1 MEFNFL
7 RFFVLLYFWILS
19 YALSAQNNA
28 QAYRLNIKRMDEKIR
43 LDGML
48 DEPFWEDLEI
58 ATNFWM
64 NFPVGGTPV
73 DDEVQTSVKIA
84 YDDDFIYIGVECH
97 GKGPFLVQSLKRD
110 NDSFWN
116 GDAFAVVFDPVN
128 ERTNGAIFGVNS
140 AGVQTEALITGEPAR
155 RGGQL
160 SGYNKAWDNKWYTEA
175 SVTENG
181 WTAEMMIPFKSLRFG
196 RKDHW
201 GINFIRVDAQ
211 NNTNHSWAPV
221 PIQFYGIDLGYLG
234 QLIWDKPPTNEKR
247 NISLVPYLLGG
258 AYKDYE
264 SKGDFNQSFAL
275 GMDAKIAINSNLN
288 LDLTVNPDFSQVD
301 VDEQQTNLTT
311 VNLRF
316 PERRLFF
323 LENSDIFSN
332 FGTNAKPFFSR
343 KIGLDDDGN
352 TIPIIYGARLSG
364 NLNKNLRVG
373 LMNTQTQEQEL
384 PGNNYSSLALH
395 QRVLKR
401 SVLRGYFHNRIG
413 YADGSALEEDF
424 NRIGGLEFNYSSE
437 DSKWRAMA
445 GYGLAFSNENQNENH
460 LFNLLGGYGGS
471 AFNVAVNISG
481 LGDNYINDFSLIPRQ
496 KHYDAE
502 EDTTYIL
509 GFNHWWVTVG
519 YNFYPENTFI
529 NQHGFSLTT
538 NGDRTATSNELIQD
552 KHQFSYKFLMKNT
565 STLNFNYAHEGV
577 NLLYPFRFT
586 DDDTPLPAQL
596 YRFDYGQ
603 IKYVTDTRRE
613 IKLTTG
619 FTYGSFYNGSRTEFS
634 LGVDYRVQPWGNFS
648 LNFVQN
654 NLEFPGNYG
663 AERLLL
669 LGPKAEI
676 NFSKNFFWTTF
687 MQYNTQRD
695 NFNINSRLQW
705 RYMPMSDLFIVYSDN
720 YIVEYFGPRNRALVL
735 KLNYWF
741 NL

>member
-1 MEFNFL
+1 MGFNFL
-7 RFFVLLYFWILS
+7 RFFLLFYFWVLS
-19 YALSAQNNA
+19 FVLFAQNNA
-28 QAYRLNIKRMDEKIR
+28 QAYQLNIQRMDEKIR
-43 LDGML
+43 LDGVL
-48 DEPFWEDLEI
+48 DESFWEDVEI
-58 ATNFWM
+58 ATNFWL

-73 DDEVQTSVKIA
+73 DDEVQTTVKVI
-84 YDDDFIYIGVECH
+84 YDDDFIYLGVECY

-128 ERTNGAIFGVNS
+128 ERTNGVIFGVNP

-155 RGGQL
+155 RGGQI
-160 SGYNKAWDNKWYTEA
+160 SGYNKAWDNKWYTQA

-201 GINFIRVDAQ
+201 GINFIRVDAR
-211 NNTNHSWAPV
+211 NNANHSWAPV
-221 PIQFYGIDLGYLG
+221 PIQFYGTDLGYLG
-234 QLIWDKPPTNEKR
+234 QLIWDKPPRNEKG
-247 NISLVPYLLGG
+247 NISLVPYLLGN

-264 SKGDFNQSFAL
+264 SKSDLSQSFAL

-364 NLNKNLRVG
+364 NLNKNLRIG

-384 PGNNYSSLALH
+384 PGNNYSSFALH
-395 QRVLKR
+395 QRILKR
-401 SVLRGYFHNRIG
+401 AVLRGYFHNRVG
-413 YADGSALEEDF
+413 YTDGSIQEDDF

-437 DSKWRAMA
+437 DSKWRAVT
-445 GYGLAFSNENQNENH
+445 GYGLAFSNENQNENY
-460 LFNLLGGYGGS
+460 LFNLLGGYGGR
-471 AFNVAVNISG
+471 AFNVMVNISG

-496 KHYDAE
+496 KHYDAL

-509 GFNHWWVTVG
+509 GFNHWWATMG
-519 YNFYPENTFI
+519 YKFYPENTFI

-552 KHQFSYKFLMKNT
+552 KHQLSYKFLMKNT
-565 STLNFNYAHEGV
+565 STLDLTYAHEGV
-577 NLLYPFRFT
+577 NLLYPFGFT
-586 DDDTPLPAQL
+586 DNEPLPAQL

-603 IKYVTDTRRE
+603 IKYVTDRRRE
-613 IKLTTG
+613 IKLTSG
-619 FTYGSFYNGSRTEFS
+619 FRYGSFYNGIRTEFS
-634 LGVDYRVQPWGNFS
+634 LAVDYRVQPWGNFS

-654 NLEFPGNYG
+654 DLEFSGNYG
-663 AERLLL
+663 AEQLLL
-669 LGPKAEI
+669 FGPKAEI

-687 MQYNTQRD
+687 MQYNTQSD

-720 YIVEYFGPRNRALVL
+720 YMVEYFGPRNRGLVL

>member
-1 MEFNFL
+1 MGFNFL
-7 RFFVLLYFWILS
+7 RFFLLFYFWVLS
-19 YALSAQNNA
+19 YVLFAQNNGEVY
-28 QAYRLNIKRMDEKIR
+28 QLNIQRMDEKIH
-43 LDGML
+43 LDGVL
-48 DEPFWEDLEI
+48 DESFWEDVEI
-58 ATNFWM
+58 ATNFWL

-73 DDEVQTSVKIA
+73 DNEVQTTVKIT
-84 YDDDFIYIGVECH
+84 YDDDFIYLGVECY

-128 ERTNGAIFGVNS
+128 ERTNGVIFGVNP

-160 SGYNKAWDNKWYTEA
+160 SGYNKAWDNKWYTQA

-196 RKDHW
+196 RKGHW

-211 NNTNHSWAPV
+211 NNANHSWAPV
-221 PIQFYGIDLGYLG
+221 PIQFYGTDLGYLG
-234 QLIWDKPPTNEKR
+234 QLIWDKPPRNEKG
-247 NISLVPYLLGG
+247 NISLVPYLLGNV
-258 AYKDYE
+258 YKDYE
-264 SKGDFNQSFAL
+264 SKSDLSQSFAL

-364 NLNKNLRVG
+364 NLNKNLRIG

-384 PGNNYSSLALH
+384 AGNNYSSFALH
-395 QRVLKR
+395 RRILKR
-401 SVLRGYFHNRIG
+401 AVLRGYFHNRVG
-413 YADGSALEEDF
+413 YTDGSIQEDDF

-437 DSKWRAMA
+437 DSKWRAVT

-460 LFNLLGGYGGS
+460 LFNLFGGYGGR
-471 AFNVAVNISG
+471 AFNVMVNISG

-496 KHYDAE
+496 KHYDAL

-509 GFNHWWVTVG
+509 GFNHWWATMG
-519 YNFYPENTFI
+519 YKFYPENTFI

-552 KHQFSYKFLMKNT
+552 KHQLSYKFLMKNT
-565 STLNFNYAHEGV
+565 STLDLTYAHEGV
-577 NLLYPFRFT
+577 NLLYPFGFT
-586 DDDTPLPAQL
+586 DNEPLPAQL

-603 IKYVTDTRRE
+603 IKYVTDRRRE
-613 IKLTTG
+613 IKLTSG
-619 FTYGSFYNGSRTEFS
+619 FRYGSFYNGTRTEFS
-634 LGVDYRVQPWGNFS
+634 LAVDYRVQPWGNFS

-654 NLEFPGNYG
+654 DLEFSGNYG
-663 AERLLL
+663 AEQLLL
-669 LGPKAEI
+669 FGPKAEI

-687 MQYNTQRD
+687 MQYNTQSD

-720 YIVEYFGPRNRALVL
+720 YMVEYFGPRNRGLVL

>member
-1 MEFNFL
+1 MGFNFL
-7 RFFVLLYFWILS
+7 RFFLLFYFWVLS
-19 YALSAQNNA
+19 YVLFAQNNGEVY
-28 QAYRLNIKRMDEKIR
+28 QLNIQRMDEKIH
-43 LDGML
+43 LDGVL
-48 DEPFWEDLEI
+48 DESFWEDVEI
-58 ATNFWM
+58 ATNFWL

-73 DDEVQTSVKIA
+73 DDEVQTTVKIT
-84 YDDDFIYIGVECH
+84 YDDDFIYLGVECY

-128 ERTNGAIFGVNS
+128 ERTNGVIFGVNP

-160 SGYNKAWDNKWYTEA
+160 SGYNKAWDNKWYTQA
-175 SVTENG
+175 SVTEDG

-196 RKDHW
+196 RKGHW

-211 NNTNHSWAPV
+211 NNANHSWAPV
-221 PIQFYGIDLGYLG
+221 PIQFYGTDLGYLG
-234 QLIWDKPPTNEKR
+234 QLIWDKPPRNEKG
-247 NISLVPYLLGG
+247 NISLVPYLLGNV
-258 AYKDYE
+258 YKDYE
-264 SKGDFNQSFAL
+264 SKSDLSQSFAL

-364 NLNKNLRVG
+364 NLNKNLRIG

-384 PGNNYSSLALH
+384 PGNNYSSFALH
-395 QRVLKR
+395 RRILKR
-401 SVLRGYFHNRIG
+401 AVLRGYFHNRVG
-413 YADGSALEEDF
+413 YTDGSVQEDNF

-437 DSKWRAMA
+437 DSKWRAVT

-460 LFNLLGGYGGS
+460 LFNLFGGYGGR
-471 AFNVAVNISG
+471 AFNVMVNISG

-496 KHYDAE
+496 KHYDAL

-509 GFNHWWVTVG
+509 GFNHWWATMG
-519 YNFYPENTFI
+519 YKFYPENTFI

-552 KHQFSYKFLMKNT
+552 KHQLSYKFLMKNT
-565 STLNFNYAHEGV
+565 STLDLTYAHEGV
-577 NLLYPFRFT
+577 NLLYPFGFT
-586 DDDTPLPAQL
+586 DNEPLPAQL

-603 IKYVTDTRRE
+603 IKYVTDRRRE
-613 IKLTTG
+613 IKLTSG
-619 FTYGSFYNGSRTEFS
+619 FRYGSFYNGTRTEFS
-634 LGVDYRVQPWGNFS
+634 LAVDYRVQPWGNFS

-654 NLEFPGNYG
+654 DLEFSGNYG
-663 AERLLL
+663 AEQLLL
-669 LGPKAEI
+669 FGPKAEI

-687 MQYNTQRD
+687 MQYNTQSD

-720 YIVEYFGPRNRALVL
+720 YMVEYFGPRNRGLVL

>member
-1 MEFNFL
+1 MGFNFL
-7 RFFVLLYFWILS
+7 RFFLSFYFWVLS
-19 YALSAQNNA
+19 YVLFAQNNA
-28 QAYRLNIKRMDEKIR
+28 EVYQLNIQRMNEKIR
-43 LDGML
+43 LDGVL
-48 DEPFWEDLEI
+48 DESFWEDVEI
-58 ATNFWM
+58 ATNFWL

-73 DDEVQTSVKIA
+73 DNEVQTTVKIT
-84 YDDDFIYIGVECH
+84 YDDDFIYLGVECY

-110 NDSFWN
+110 SDSFWN

-128 ERTNGAIFGVNS
+128 ERTNGVIFGVNPG
-140 AGVQTEALITGEPAR
+140 GVQTEALITGEPAR

-160 SGYNKAWDNKWYTEA
+160 SGYNKAWDNKWYTQA

-196 RKDHW
+196 RKGHW

-211 NNTNHSWAPV
+211 NNANHSWAPV
-221 PIQFYGIDLGYLG
+221 PIQFYGTDLGYLG
-234 QLIWDKPPTNEKR
+234 QLIWDKPPRNEKG
-247 NISLVPYLLGG
+247 NISLVPYLLGNT
-258 AYKDYE
+258 YKDYK
-264 SKGDFNQSFAL
+264 SKSDLSQSFAL

-316 PERRLFF
+316 PEQRLFF

-364 NLNKNLRVG
+364 NLNKNLRIG

-384 PGNNYSSLALH
+384 PGNNYSSFALH
-395 QRVLKR
+395 QRILKR

-413 YADGSALEEDF
+413 YTDGSVQEDNF
-424 NRIGGLEFNYSSE
+424 SRIGGLEFNYSSE
-437 DSKWRAMA
+437 NSKWRVVT

-460 LFNLLGGYGGS
+460 LFNLFGGYGGR
-471 AFNVAVNISG
+471 AFNVMVNISG

-496 KHYDAE
+496 KHYDAL

-509 GFNHWWVTVG
+509 GFNHWWATMG
-519 YNFYPENTFI
+519 YKFYPKNTFI

-538 NGDRTATSNELIQD
+538 NGDRTATSSELIQD
-552 KHQFSYKFLMKNT
+552 KHQLSYKFLMKNT
-565 STLNFNYAHEGV
+565 SALDLSYAHEGV
-577 NLLYPFRFT
+577 NLLYPFGFT
-586 DDDTPLPAQL
+586 DNEPLPAQL

-603 IKYVTDTRRE
+603 IKYMTDKRRE
-613 IKLTTG
+613 IKLTFG
-619 FTYGSFYNGSRTEFS
+619 FRYGSFYNGTRTEFS
-634 LGVDYRVQPWGNFS
+634 LAVDYRVQPWGNFS

-654 NLEFPGNYG
+654 DLEFPGNYG
-663 AERLLL
+663 TEQLLL
-669 LGPKAEI
+669 FGPKAEI

-687 MQYNTQRD
+687 MQYNTQSD

-720 YIVEYFGPRNRALVL
+720 YMVEHFGPRNRGLVL

>member
-1 MEFNFL
+1 MGFNFL
-7 RFFVLLYFWILS
+7 RFFLLFYFWVLS
-19 YALSAQNNA
+19 FVLFAQNNA
-28 QAYRLNIKRMDEKIR
+28 QAYQLNIQRMDEKIR
-43 LDGML
+43 LDGVL
-48 DEPFWEDLEI
+48 DESFWEDVEI
-58 ATNFWM
+58 ATNFWL

-73 DDEVQTSVKIA
+73 DDEVQTTVKVT
-84 YDDDFIYIGVECH
+84 YDDDFIYLGVECY

-128 ERTNGAIFGVNS
+128 ERTNGVIFGVNP

-155 RGGQL
+155 RGGQI
-160 SGYNKAWDNKWYTEA
+160 SGYNKAWDNKWYTQA

-201 GINFIRVDAQ
+201 GINFIRVDAR
-211 NNTNHSWAPV
+211 NNANHSWAPV
-221 PIQFYGIDLGYLG
+221 PIQFYGTDLGYLG
-234 QLIWDKPPTNEKR
+234 QLIWDKPPRNEKG
-247 NISLVPYLLGG
+247 NISLVPYLLGN

-264 SKGDFNQSFAL
+264 SKSDLSQSFAL

-364 NLNKNLRVG
+364 NLNKNLRIG

-384 PGNNYSSLALH
+384 PGNNYSSFALH
-395 QRVLKR
+395 QRILKR
-401 SVLRGYFHNRIG
+401 AVLRGYFHNRVG
-413 YADGSALEEDF
+413 YTDGSIQEDDF

-437 DSKWRAMA
+437 DSKWRAVT
-445 GYGLAFSNENQNENH
+445 GYGLAFSNENQNENY
-460 LFNLLGGYGGS
+460 LFNLFGGYGGR
-471 AFNVAVNISG
+471 AFNVMVNISG

-496 KHYDAE
+496 KHYDAL

-509 GFNHWWVTVG
+509 GFNHWWATMG
-519 YNFYPENTFI
+519 YKFYPENTFI

-552 KHQFSYKFLMKNT
+552 KHQLSYKFLMKNT
-565 STLNFNYAHEGV
+565 STLDLTYAHEGV
-577 NLLYPFRFT
+577 NLLYPFGFT
-586 DDDTPLPAQL
+586 DNEPLPAQL

-603 IKYVTDTRRE
+603 IKYVTDRRRE
-613 IKLTTG
+613 IKLTSG
-619 FTYGSFYNGSRTEFS
+619 FRYGSFYNGTRTEFS
-634 LGVDYRVQPWGNFS
+634 LAVDYRVQPWGNFS

-654 NLEFPGNYG
+654 DLEFSGNYG
-663 AERLLL
+663 AEQLLL
-669 LGPKAEI
+669 FGPKAEI

-687 MQYNTQRD
+687 MQYNTQSD

-720 YIVEYFGPRNRALVL
+720 YMVEYFGPRNRGLVL

>member
-1 MEFNFL
+1 MGFNFL
-7 RFFVLLYFWILS
+7 RFFLLFYFWVLS
-19 YALSAQNNA
+19 YVLFAQNNGEVY
-28 QAYRLNIKRMDEKIR
+28 QLNIQRMDEKIH
-43 LDGML
+43 LDGVL
-48 DEPFWEDLEI
+48 DESFWEDVEI
-58 ATNFWM
+58 ATNFWL

-73 DDEVQTSVKIA
+73 DDEVQTTVKIT
-84 YDDDFIYIGVECH
+84 YDDDFIYLGVECY

-128 ERTNGAIFGVNS
+128 ERTNGVIFGVNP

-160 SGYNKAWDNKWYTEA
+160 SGYNKAWDNKWYTQT

-196 RKDHW
+196 RKGHW

-211 NNTNHSWAPV
+211 NNANHSWAPV
-221 PIQFYGIDLGYLG
+221 PIQFYGTDLGYLG
-234 QLIWDKPPTNEKR
+234 QLIWDKPPRNEKG
-247 NISLVPYLLGG
+247 NISLVPYLLGNV
-258 AYKDYE
+258 YKDYE
-264 SKGDFNQSFAL
+264 SKSDLSQSFAL

-364 NLNKNLRVG
+364 NLNKNLRIG

-384 PGNNYSSLALH
+384 PGNNYSSFALH
-395 QRVLKR
+395 RRILKR
-401 SVLRGYFHNRIG
+401 AVLRGYFHNRVG
-413 YADGSALEEDF
+413 YTDGSVQEDNF

-437 DSKWRAMA
+437 DSKWRAVT

-460 LFNLLGGYGGS
+460 LFNLFGGYGGR
-471 AFNVAVNISG
+471 AFNVMVNISG

-496 KHYDAE
+496 KHYDAL

-509 GFNHWWVTVG
+509 GFNHWWATMG
-519 YNFYPENTFI
+519 YKFYPENTFI

-538 NGDRTATSNELIQD
+538 NGDRTATSNQLIQD
-552 KHQFSYKFLMKNT
+552 KHQLSYKFLMKNT
-565 STLNFNYAHEGV
+565 STLDLTYAHEGV
-577 NLLYPFRFT
+577 NLLYPFGFT
-586 DDDTPLPAQL
+586 DNEPLPAQL

-603 IKYVTDTRRE
+603 IKYVTDRRRE
-613 IKLTTG
+613 IKLTSG
-619 FTYGSFYNGSRTEFS
+619 FRYGSFYNGTRTEFS
-634 LGVDYRVQPWGNFS
+634 LAVDYRVQPWGNFS

-654 NLEFPGNYG
+654 DLEFSGNYG
-663 AERLLL
+663 AEQLLL
-669 LGPKAEI
+669 FGPKAEI

-687 MQYNTQRD
+687 MQYNTQSD

-720 YIVEYFGPRNRALVL
+720 YMVEYFGPRNRGLVL

>member
-1 MEFNFL
+1 MGFNFL
-7 RFFVLLYFWILS
+7 RFFLLFYFWVLS
-19 YALSAQNNA
+19 YVLFAQNNGEVY
-28 QAYRLNIKRMDEKIR
+28 QLNIQRMDEKIH
-43 LDGML
+43 LDGVL
-48 DEPFWEDLEI
+48 DESFWEDVEI
-58 ATNFWM
+58 ATNFWL

-73 DDEVQTSVKIA
+73 DDEVQTTVKIT
-84 YDDDFIYIGVECH
+84 YDDDFIYLGVECY

-128 ERTNGAIFGVNS
+128 ERTNGVIFGVNP

-160 SGYNKAWDNKWYTEA
+160 SGYNKAWDNKWYTQA

-196 RKDHW
+196 RKGHW

-211 NNTNHSWAPV
+211 NNANHSWAPV
-221 PIQFYGIDLGYLG
+221 PIQFYGTDLGYLG
-234 QLIWDKPPTNEKR
+234 QLIWDKPPRNEKG
-247 NISLVPYLLGG
+247 NISLVPYLLGNV
-258 AYKDYE
+258 YKDYE
-264 SKGDFNQSFAL
+264 SKSDLSQSFAL

-364 NLNKNLRVG
+364 NLNKNLRIG

-384 PGNNYSSLALH
+384 PGNNYSSFALH
-395 QRVLKR
+395 RRILKR
-401 SVLRGYFHNRIG
+401 AVLRGYFNRVG
-413 YADGSALEEDF
+413 YTDGSLQEDNF

-437 DSKWRAMA
+437 DSKWRAVT

-460 LFNLLGGYGGS
+460 LFNLFGGYGGR
-471 AFNVAVNISG
+471 AFNVMVNISG

-496 KHYDAE
+496 KHYDAL

-509 GFNHWWVTVG
+509 GFNHWWATMG
-519 YNFYPENTFI
+519 YKFYPENTFI

-552 KHQFSYKFLMKNT
+552 KHQLSYKFLMKNT
-565 STLNFNYAHEGV
+565 STLDLTYAHEGV
-577 NLLYPFRFT
+577 NLLYPFGFT
-586 DDDTPLPAQL
+586 DNEPLPAQL

-603 IKYVTDTRRE
+603 IKYVTDRRRE
-613 IKLTTG
+613 IKLTSG
-619 FTYGSFYNGSRTEFS
+619 FRYGSFYNGTRTEFS
-634 LGVDYRVQPWGNFS
+634 LAVDYRVQPWGNFS

-654 NLEFPGNYG
+654 DLEFSGNYG
-663 AERLLL
+663 AEQLLL
-669 LGPKAEI
+669 FGPKAEI

-687 MQYNTQRD
+687 MQYNTQSD

-720 YIVEYFGPRNRALVL
+720 YMVEYFGPRNRGLVL

>member
-1 MEFNFL
+1 MGFNFL
-7 RFFVLLYFWILS
+7 RFFLSFYFWVLS
-19 YALSAQNNA
+19 YVLFAQNNA
-28 QAYRLNIKRMDEKIR
+28 EVYQLNIQRMNEKIR
-43 LDGML
+43 LDGVL
-48 DEPFWEDLEI
+48 DESFWEDVEI
-58 ATNFWM
+58 ATNFWL

-73 DDEVQTSVKIA
+73 DNEVQTTVKIT
-84 YDDDFIYIGVECH
+84 YDDDFIYLGVECY

-110 NDSFWN
+110 SDSFWN

-128 ERTNGAIFGVNS
+128 ERTNGVIFGVNPG
-140 AGVQTEALITGEPAR
+140 GVQTEALITGEPAR

-160 SGYNKAWDNKWYTEA
+160 SGYNKAWDNKWYTQA

-196 RKDHW
+196 RKGRW

-211 NNTNHSWAPV
+211 NNANHSWAPV
-221 PIQFYGIDLGYLG
+221 PIQFYGTDLGYLG
-234 QLIWDKPPTNEKR
+234 QLIWDKPPRNEKG
-247 NISLVPYLLGG
+247 NISLVPYLLGNT
-258 AYKDYE
+258 YKDYK
-264 SKGDFNQSFAL
+264 SKSDLSQSFAL

-364 NLNKNLRVG
+364 NLNKNLRIG

-384 PGNNYSSLALH
+384 PGNNYSSFALH
-395 QRVLKR
+395 QRILKR

-413 YADGSALEEDF
+413 YTDGSVQEDNF
-424 NRIGGLEFNYSSE
+424 SRIGGLEFNYSSE
-437 DSKWRAMA
+437 NSKWRVVT

-460 LFNLLGGYGGS
+460 LFNLFGGYGGR
-471 AFNVAVNISG
+471 AFNVMVNISG

-496 KHYDAE
+496 KHYDAL

-509 GFNHWWVTVG
+509 GFNHWWATMG
-519 YNFYPENTFI
+519 YKFYPKNTFI

-538 NGDRTATSNELIQD
+538 NGDRTATSSELIQD
-552 KHQFSYKFLMKNT
+552 KHQLSYKFLMKNT
-565 STLNFNYAHEGV
+565 SALDLSYAHEGV
-577 NLLYPFRFT
+577 NLLYPFGFT
-586 DDDTPLPAQL
+586 DNEPLPAQL

-603 IKYVTDTRRE
+603 IKYMTDKRRE
-613 IKLTTG
+613 IKLTFG
-619 FTYGSFYNGSRTEFS
+619 FRYGSFYNGTRTEFS
-634 LGVDYRVQPWGNFS
+634 LAVDYRVQPWGNFS

-654 NLEFPGNYG
+654 DLEFPGNYG
-663 AERLLL
+663 TEQLLL
-669 LGPKAEI
+669 FGPKAEI

-687 MQYNTQRD
+687 MQYNTQSD

-720 YIVEYFGPRNRALVL
+720 YMVEHFGPRNRGLVL

>member
-1 MEFNFL
+1 MGFNFL
-7 RFFVLLYFWILS
+7 RFFLLFYFWVLS
-19 YALSAQNNA
+19 YVLFAQNNGDVY
-28 QAYRLNIKRMDEKIR
+28 QLNIQRMDEKIH
-43 LDGML
+43 LDGVL
-48 DEPFWEDLEI
+48 DESFWEDVEI
-58 ATNFWM
+58 ATNFWL

-73 DDEVQTSVKIA
+73 DDEVQTTVKIT
-84 YDDDFIYIGVECH
+84 YDDDFIYLGVECY

-128 ERTNGAIFGVNS
+128 ERTNGVIFGVNP

-160 SGYNKAWDNKWYTEA
+160 SGYNKAWDNKWYTQA

-196 RKDHW
+196 RKGHW

-211 NNTNHSWAPV
+211 NNANHSWAPV
-221 PIQFYGIDLGYLG
+221 PIQFYGTDLGYLG
-234 QLIWDKPPTNEKR
+234 QLIWDKPPRNEKG
-247 NISLVPYLLGG
+247 NISLVPYLLGNV
-258 AYKDYE
+258 YKDYE
-264 SKGDFNQSFAL
+264 SKSDLSQSFAL

-364 NLNKNLRVG
+364 NLNKNLRIG

-384 PGNNYSSLALH
+384 PGNNYSSFALH
-395 QRVLKR
+395 RRILKR
-401 SVLRGYFHNRIG
+401 AVLRGYFHNRVG
-413 YADGSALEEDF
+413 YTDGSVQEDNF

-437 DSKWRAMA
+437 DSKWRAVT

-460 LFNLLGGYGGS
+460 LFNLFGGYGGR
-471 AFNVAVNISG
+471 AFNVMVNISG

-496 KHYDAE
+496 KHYDAL

-509 GFNHWWVTVG
+509 GFNHWWATMG
-519 YNFYPENTFI
+519 YKFYPENTFI

-538 NGDRTATSNELIQD
+538 NGDRTATSNQLIQD
-552 KHQFSYKFLMKNT
+552 KHQLSYKFLMKNT
-565 STLNFNYAHEGV
+565 STLDLTYAHEGV
-577 NLLYPFRFT
+577 NLLYPFGFT
-586 DDDTPLPAQL
+586 DNEPLPAQL

-603 IKYVTDTRRE
+603 IKYVTDRRRE
-613 IKLTTG
+613 IKLTSG
-619 FTYGSFYNGSRTEFS
+619 FRYGSFYNGTRTEFS
-634 LGVDYRVQPWGNFS
+634 LAVDYRVQPWGNFS

-654 NLEFPGNYG
+654 DLEFSGNYG
-663 AERLLL
+663 AEQLLL
-669 LGPKAEI
+669 FGPKAEI

-687 MQYNTQRD
+687 MQYNTQSD

-720 YIVEYFGPRNRALVL
+720 YMVEYFGPRNRGLVL

>member
-1 MEFNFL
+1 MGFNFL
-7 RFFVLLYFWILS
+7 RFFLLFYFWVLS
-19 YALSAQNNA
+19 YVLFAQNNGEVY
-28 QAYRLNIKRMDEKIR
+28 QLNIQRMDEKIH
-43 LDGML
+43 LDGVL
-48 DEPFWEDLEI
+48 DESFWEDVEI
-58 ATNFWM
+58 ATNFWL

-73 DDEVQTSVKIA
+73 DDEVQTTVKIT
-84 YDDDFIYIGVECH
+84 YDDDFIYLGVECY

-128 ERTNGAIFGVNS
+128 ERTNGVIFGVNP

-160 SGYNKAWDNKWYTEA
+160 SGYNKAWDNKWYTQA

-196 RKDHW
+196 RKGHW

-211 NNTNHSWAPV
+211 NNANHSWAPV
-221 PIQFYGIDLGYLG
+221 PIQFYGTDLGYLG
-234 QLIWDKPPTNEKR
+234 QLIWDKPPRNEKG
-247 NISLVPYLLGG
+247 NISLVPYLLGNV
-258 AYKDYE
+258 YKDYE
-264 SKGDFNQSFAL
+264 SKSDLSQSFAL

-364 NLNKNLRVG
+364 NLNKNLRIG

-384 PGNNYSSLALH
+384 PGNNYSSFALH
-395 QRVLKR
+395 RRILKR
-401 SVLRGYFHNRIG
+401 AVLRGYFHNRVG
-413 YADGSALEEDF
+413 YTDGSVQEDNF

-437 DSKWRAMA
+437 DSKWRAVT

-460 LFNLLGGYGGS
+460 LFNLFGGYGGR
-471 AFNVAVNISG
+471 AFNVMVNISG

-496 KHYDAE
+496 KHYDAL

-509 GFNHWWVTVG
+509 GFNHWWATMG
-519 YNFYPENTFI
+519 YKFYPENTFI

-538 NGDRTATSNELIQD
+538 NGDRTATSNQLIQD
-552 KHQFSYKFLMKNT
+552 KHQLSYKFLMKNT
-565 STLNFNYAHEGV
+565 STLDLTYAHEGV
-577 NLLYPFRFT
+577 NLLYPFGFT
-586 DDDTPLPAQL
+586 DNEPLPAQL

-603 IKYVTDTRRE
+603 IKYVTDRRRE
-613 IKLTTG
+613 IKLTSG
-619 FTYGSFYNGSRTEFS
+619 FRYGSFYNGTRTEFS
-634 LGVDYRVQPWGNFS
+634 LAVDYRVQPWGNFS
-648 LNFVQN
+648 LNFVRN
-654 NLEFPGNYG
+654 DLDFSGNYG
-663 AERLLL
+663 AEQLLL
-669 LGPKAEI
+669 FGPKAEI

-687 MQYNTQRD
+687 MQYNTQSD

-720 YIVEYFGPRNRALVL
+720 YMVEYFGPRNRGLVL

>member
-128 ERTNGAIFGVNS
+128 ERTNGVIFGVNP

-160 SGYNKAWDNKWYTEA
+160 SGYNKAWDNKWYTQA

-196 RKDHW
+196 RKGHW

-211 NNTNHSWAPV
+211 NNANHSWAPV
-221 PIQFYGIDLGYLG
+221 PIQFYGTDLGYLG
-234 QLIWDKPPTNEKR
+234 QLIWDKPPRNEKG
-247 NISLVPYLLGG
+247 NISLVPYLLGNV
-258 AYKDYE
+258 YKDYE
-264 SKGDFNQSFAL
+264 SKSDLSQSFAL

-352 TIPIIYGARLSG
+352 TIPIIFGARLSG
-364 NLNKNLRVG
+364 NLNKNLRIG

-384 PGNNYSSLALH
+384 PGNNYSSFALH
-395 QRVLKR
+395 RRILKR
-401 SVLRGYFHNRIG
+401 AVLRGYFHNRVG
-413 YADGSALEEDF
+413 YTDGSVQEDNF

-437 DSKWRAMA
+437 DSKWRAVT

-460 LFNLLGGYGGS
+460 LFNLFGGYGGR
-471 AFNVAVNISG
+471 AFNVMVNISG

-496 KHYDAE
+496 KHYDAL

-509 GFNHWWVTVG
+509 GFNHWWATMG
-519 YNFYPENTFI
+519 YKFYPENTFI

-538 NGDRTATSNELIQD
+538 NGDRTATSNQLIQD
-552 KHQFSYKFLMKNT
+552 KHQLSYKFLMKNT
-565 STLNFNYAHEGV
+565 STLDLTYAHEGV
-577 NLLYPFRFT
+577 NLLYPFGFT
-586 DDDTPLPAQL
+586 DNEPLPAKL

-603 IKYVTDTRRE
+603 IKYVTDRRRE
-613 IKLTTG
+613 IKLTSG
-619 FTYGSFYNGSRTEFS
+619 FRYGSFYNGTRTEFS
-634 LGVDYRVQPWGNFS
+634 LAVDYRVQPWGNFS

-654 NLEFPGNYG
+654 DLEFSGNYG
-663 AERLLL
+663 AEQLLL
-669 LGPKAEI
+669 FGPKAEI

-687 MQYNTQRD
+687 MQYNTQSD

-720 YIVEYFGPRNRALVL
+720 YMVEYFGPRNRGLVL

>member
-1 MEFNFL
+1 MGFNFL
-7 RFFVLLYFWILS
+7 RFFLLFYFWVLS
-19 YALSAQNNA
+19 YVLFAQNNGEVY
-28 QAYRLNIKRMDEKIR
+28 QLNIQRMDEKIH
-43 LDGML
+43 LDGVL
-48 DEPFWEDLEI
+48 DESFWEDVEI
-58 ATNFWM
+58 ATNFWL

-73 DDEVQTSVKIA
+73 DDEVQTTVKIT
-84 YDDDFIYIGVECH
+84 YDDDFIYLGVECY

-128 ERTNGAIFGVNS
+128 ERTNGVIFGVNP

-160 SGYNKAWDNKWYTEA
+160 SGYNKAWDNKWYTQA

-196 RKDHW
+196 RKGHW

-211 NNTNHSWAPV
+211 NNANHSWAPV
-221 PIQFYGIDLGYLG
+221 PIQFYGTDLGYLG
-234 QLIWDKPPTNEKR
+234 QLIWDKPPRNEKG
-247 NISLVPYLLGG
+247 NISLVPYLLGNV
-258 AYKDYE
+258 YKDYE
-264 SKGDFNQSFAL
+264 SKSDLSQSFAL

-364 NLNKNLRVG
+364 NLNKNLRIG

-384 PGNNYSSLALH
+384 PGNNYSSFALH
-395 QRVLKR
+395 RRILKR
-401 SVLRGYFHNRIG
+401 AVLRGYFHNRVG
-413 YADGSALEEDF
+413 YTDGSVQEDNF

-437 DSKWRAMA
+437 DSKWRAVT
-445 GYGLAFSNENQNENH
+445 GYGLAFSNENKNENH
-460 LFNLLGGYGGS
+460 LFNLLGGYGGR
-471 AFNVAVNISG
+471 AFNVMVNISG

-496 KHYDAE
+496 KHYDAL

-509 GFNHWWVTVG
+509 GFNHWWATMG
-519 YNFYPENTFI
+519 YKFYPENTFI

-538 NGDRTATSNELIQD
+538 NGDRTATSNQLIQD
-552 KHQFSYKFLMKNT
+552 KHQLSYKFLMKNT
-565 STLNFNYAHEGV
+565 STLDLTYAHEGV
-577 NLLYPFRFT
+577 NLLYPFGFT
-586 DDDTPLPAQL
+586 DNEPLPAQL

-603 IKYVTDTRRE
+603 IKYVTDRRRE
-613 IKLTTG
+613 IKLTSG
-619 FTYGSFYNGSRTEFS
+619 FRYGSFYNGTRTEFS
-634 LGVDYRVQPWGNFS
+634 LAVDYRVQPWGNFS

-654 NLEFPGNYG
+654 NLEFSGNYG
-663 AERLLL
+663 AEQLLL
-669 LGPKAEI
+669 FGPKAEI

-687 MQYNTQRD
+687 MQYNTQSD

-720 YIVEYFGPRNRALVL
+720 YMVEYFGPRNRGLVL

>member
-1 MEFNFL
+1 MGFNFL
-7 RFFVLLYFWILS
+7 RFFLLFYFWVLS
-19 YALSAQNNA
+19 YVLFAQNNGEVY
-28 QAYRLNIKRMDEKIR
+28 QLNIQRMDEKIH
-43 LDGML
+43 LDGVL
-48 DEPFWEDLEI
+48 DESFWEDVEI
-58 ATNFWM
+58 ATNFWL

-73 DDEVQTSVKIA
+73 DDEVQTTVKIT
-84 YDDDFIYIGVECH
+84 YDDDFIYLGVECY

-128 ERTNGAIFGVNS
+128 ERTNGVIFGVNP

-160 SGYNKAWDNKWYTEA
+160 SGYNKAWDNKWYTQA

-196 RKDHW
+196 RKGHW
-201 GINFIRVDAQ
+201 GINFIRVDAR
-211 NNTNHSWAPV
+211 NNANHSWAPV
-221 PIQFYGIDLGYLG
+221 PIQFYGTDLGYLG
-234 QLIWDKPPTNEKR
+234 QLIWDKPPRNEKG
-247 NISLVPYLLGG
+247 NISLVPYLLGNV
-258 AYKDYE
+258 YKDYE
-264 SKGDFNQSFAL
+264 SKSDLSQSFAL

-364 NLNKNLRVG
+364 NLNKNLRIG

-384 PGNNYSSLALH
+384 PGNNYSSFALH
-395 QRVLKR
+395 QRILKR
-401 SVLRGYFHNRIG
+401 AVLRGYFHNRVG
-413 YADGSALEEDF
+413 YTDGSIQEDDF

-437 DSKWRAMA
+437 DSKWRAVT
-445 GYGLAFSNENQNENH
+445 GYGLAFSNENQNENY
-460 LFNLLGGYGGS
+460 LFNLFGGYGGR
-471 AFNVAVNISG
+471 AFNVMVNISG
-481 LGDNYINDFSLIPRQ
+481 LGDNYINDFSLIPRL
-496 KHYDAE
+496 KHYDAL

-509 GFNHWWVTVG
+509 GFNHWWATMG
-519 YNFYPENTFI
+519 YKFYPENTFI

-552 KHQFSYKFLMKNT
+552 KHQLSYKFLMKNT
-565 STLNFNYAHEGV
+565 STLDLTYAHEGV
-577 NLLYPFRFT
+577 NLLYPFGFT
-586 DDDTPLPAQL
+586 DNEPLPAQL

-603 IKYVTDTRRE
+603 IKYVTDRRRE
-613 IKLTTG
+613 IKLTSG
-619 FTYGSFYNGSRTEFS
+619 FRYGSFYNGTRTEFS
-634 LGVDYRVQPWGNFS
+634 LAVDYRVQPWGNFS

-654 NLEFPGNYG
+654 DLEFSGNYG
-663 AERLLL
+663 AEQLLL
-669 LGPKAEI
+669 FGPKAEI

-687 MQYNTQRD
+687 MQYNTQSD

-720 YIVEYFGPRNRALVL
+720 YMVEYFGPRNRGLVL

>member
-1 MEFNFL
+1 MGFNFL
-7 RFFVLLYFWILS
+7 RFFLLFYFWVLS
-19 YALSAQNNA
+19 YVLFAQNNGEVY
-28 QAYRLNIKRMDEKIR
+28 QLNIQRMDEKIH
-43 LDGML
+43 LDGVL
-48 DEPFWEDLEI
+48 DESFWEDVEI
-58 ATNFWM
+58 ATNFWL

-73 DDEVQTSVKIA
+73 DDEVQTTVKIT
-84 YDDDFIYIGVECH
+84 YDDDFIYLGVECY

-128 ERTNGAIFGVNS
+128 ERTNGVIFGVNP

-160 SGYNKAWDNKWYTEA
+160 SGYNKAWDNKWYTQA

-196 RKDHW
+196 RKGHW

-211 NNTNHSWAPV
+211 NNANHSWAPV
-221 PIQFYGIDLGYLG
+221 PIQFYGTDLGYLG
-234 QLIWDKPPTNEKR
+234 QLIWDKPPRNEKG
-247 NISLVPYLLGG
+247 NISLVPYLLGNV
-258 AYKDYE
+258 YKDYK
-264 SKGDFNQSFAL
+264 SKSDLSQSFAL

-364 NLNKNLRVG
+364 NLNKNLRIG

-384 PGNNYSSLALH
+384 PGNNYSSFALH
-395 QRVLKR
+395 QRILKR
-401 SVLRGYFHNRIG
+401 AVLRGYFHNRVG
-413 YADGSALEEDF
+413 YTDGSVQEDNF

-437 DSKWRAMA
+437 DSKWRAVT

-460 LFNLLGGYGGS
+460 LFNLFGGYGGR
-471 AFNVAVNISG
+471 AFNVMVNISG

-496 KHYDAE
+496 KHYDAL

-509 GFNHWWVTVG
+509 GFNHWWATMG
-519 YNFYPENTFI
+519 YKFYPENTFI

-552 KHQFSYKFLMKNT
+552 KHQLSYKFLMKNT
-565 STLNFNYAHEGV
+565 STLDLTYAHEGV
-577 NLLYPFRFT
+577 NLLYPFGFT
-586 DDDTPLPAQL
+586 DNEPLPAQL

-603 IKYVTDTRRE
+603 IKYVTDRRRE
-613 IKLTTG
+613 IKLTSG
-619 FTYGSFYNGSRTEFS
+619 FRYGSFYNGTRTEFS
-634 LGVDYRVQPWGNFS
+634 LAVDYRVQPWGNFS

-654 NLEFPGNYG
+654 DLEFSGNYG
-663 AERLLL
+663 AEQLLL
-669 LGPKAEI
+669 FGPKAEI

-687 MQYNTQRD
+687 MQYNTQSD

-720 YIVEYFGPRNRALVL
+720 YMVEYFGPRNRGLVL

>member
-1 MEFNFL
+1 MGFNFL
-7 RFFVLLYFWILS
+7 RFFLSFYFWVLS
-19 YALSAQNNA
+19 YVLFAQNNA
-28 QAYRLNIKRMDEKIR
+28 EVYQLNIQRMNEKIR
-43 LDGML
+43 LDGVL
-48 DEPFWEDLEI
+48 DESFWEDVEI
-58 ATNFWM
+58 ATNFWL

-73 DDEVQTSVKIA
+73 DNEVQTTVKIT
-84 YDDDFIYIGVECH
+84 YDDDFIYLGVECY

-110 NDSFWN
+110 SDSFWN

-128 ERTNGAIFGVNS
+128 ERTNGVIFGVNPG
-140 AGVQTEALITGEPAR
+140 GVQTEALITGEPAR

-160 SGYNKAWDNKWYTEA
+160 SGYNKAWDNKWYTQA

-196 RKDHW
+196 RKGHW

-211 NNTNHSWAPV
+211 NNANHSWAPV
-221 PIQFYGIDLGYLG
+221 PIQFYGTDLGYLG
-234 QLIWDKPPTNEKR
+234 QLIWDKPPRNEKG
-247 NISLVPYLLGG
+247 NISLVPYLLGNT
-258 AYKDYE
+258 YKDYK
-264 SKGDFNQSFAL
+264 SKSDLSQSFAL

-364 NLNKNLRVG
+364 NLNKNLRIG

-384 PGNNYSSLALH
+384 PGNNYSSFALH
-395 QRVLKR
+395 QRILKR

-413 YADGSALEEDF
+413 YTDGSVQEDNF
-424 NRIGGLEFNYSSE
+424 SRIGGLEFNYSSE
-437 DSKWRAMA
+437 NSKWRAVT

-460 LFNLLGGYGGS
+460 LFNLFGGYGGR
-471 AFNVAVNISG
+471 AFNVMVNISG

-496 KHYDAE
+496 KHYDAL

-509 GFNHWWVTVG
+509 GFNHWWATMG
-519 YNFYPENTFI
+519 YKFYPKNTFI

-538 NGDRTATSNELIQD
+538 NGDRTATSSELIQD
-552 KHQFSYKFLMKNT
+552 KHQLSYKFLMKNT
-565 STLNFNYAHEGV
+565 SALDLSYAHEGV
-577 NLLYPFRFT
+577 NLLYPFGFT
-586 DDDTPLPAQL
+586 DNEPLPAQL

-603 IKYVTDTRRE
+603 IKYVTDKRRE
-613 IKLTTG
+613 IKLTFG
-619 FTYGSFYNGSRTEFS
+619 FRYGSFYNGTRTEFS
-634 LGVDYRVQPWGNFS
+634 LAVDYRVQPWGNFS

-654 NLEFPGNYG
+654 DLEFPGNYG
-663 AERLLL
+663 TEQLLL
-669 LGPKAEI
+669 FGPKAEI

-687 MQYNTQRD
+687 MQYNTQSD

-720 YIVEYFGPRNRALVL
+720 YMVEHFGPRNRGLVL

>member
-1 MEFNFL
+1 MGFNFL
-7 RFFVLLYFWILS
+7 RFFLLFYFWVLS
-19 YALSAQNNA
+19 YVLFAQNNGEEY
-28 QAYRLNIKRMDEKIR
+28 QLNIQRMDEKIH
-43 LDGML
+43 LDGVL
-48 DEPFWEDLEI
+48 DESFWEDVEI
-58 ATNFWM
+58 ATNFWL

-73 DDEVQTSVKIA
+73 DDEVQTTVKIT
-84 YDDDFIYIGVECH
+84 YDDDFIYLGVECY

-128 ERTNGAIFGVNS
+128 ERTNGVIFGVNP

-160 SGYNKAWDNKWYTEA
+160 SGYNKAWDNKWYTQA

-196 RKDHW
+196 RKGHW

-211 NNTNHSWAPV
+211 NNANHSWAPV
-221 PIQFYGIDLGYLG
+221 PIQFYGTDLGYLG
-234 QLIWDKPPTNEKR
+234 QLIWDKPPRNEKG
-247 NISLVPYLLGG
+247 NISLVPYLLGNV
-258 AYKDYE
+258 YKDYE
-264 SKGDFNQSFAL
+264 SKSDLSQSFAL

-364 NLNKNLRVG
+364 NLNKNLRIG

-395 QRVLKR
+395 RRILKR
-401 SVLRGYFHNRIG
+401 AVLRGYFHNRVG
-413 YADGSALEEDF
+413 YTDGSLQEDNF

-437 DSKWRAMA
+437 DSKWRAVT

-460 LFNLLGGYGGS
+460 LFNLFGGYGGR
-471 AFNVAVNISG
+471 AFNVMVNISG

-496 KHYDAE
+496 KHYDAL

-509 GFNHWWVTVG
+509 GFNHWWATMG
-519 YNFYPENTFI
+519 YKFYPENTFI

-538 NGDRTATSNELIQD
+538 NGDRTATSNQLIQD
-552 KHQFSYKFLMKNT
+552 KHQLSYKFLMKNT
-565 STLNFNYAHEGV
+565 STLDLTYAHEGV
-577 NLLYPFRFT
+577 NLLYPFGFT
-586 DDDTPLPAQL
+586 DNEPLPAQL

-603 IKYVTDTRRE
+603 IKYVTDRRRE
-613 IKLTTG
+613 IKLTSG
-619 FTYGSFYNGSRTEFS
+619 FRYGSFYNGTRTEFS
-634 LGVDYRVQPWGNFS
+634 LAVDYRVQPWGNFS

-654 NLEFPGNYG
+654 DLEFSGNYG
-663 AERLLL
+663 AEQLLL
-669 LGPKAEI
+669 FGPKAEI

-687 MQYNTQRD
+687 MQYNTQSD

-720 YIVEYFGPRNRALVL
+720 YMVEYFGPRNRGLVL

>member
-1 MEFNFL
+1 MGFNFL
-7 RFFVLLYFWILS
+7 RFFLLFYFWVLS
-19 YALSAQNNA
+19 YVLFAQNNGEVY
-28 QAYRLNIKRMDEKIR
+28 QLNIQRMDEKIH
-43 LDGML
+43 LDGVL
-48 DEPFWEDLEI
+48 DESFWEDVEI
-58 ATNFWM
+58 ATNFWL

-73 DDEVQTSVKIA
+73 DDEVQTTVKIT
-84 YDDDFIYIGVECH
+84 YDDDFIYLGVECY

-128 ERTNGAIFGVNS
+128 ERTNGVIFGVNP

-160 SGYNKAWDNKWYTEA
+160 SGYNKAWDNKWYTQA

-196 RKDHW
+196 RKGHW

-211 NNTNHSWAPV
+211 NNANHSWAPV
-221 PIQFYGIDLGYLG
+221 PIQFYGTDLGYLG
-234 QLIWDKPPTNEKR
+234 QLIWDKPPRNEKG
-247 NISLVPYLLGG
+247 NISLVPYLLGNV
-258 AYKDYE
+258 YKDYE
-264 SKGDFNQSFAL
+264 SKSDLSQSFAL

-364 NLNKNLRVG
+364 NLNKNLRIG

-384 PGNNYSSLALH
+384 PGNNYSSFALH
-395 QRVLKR
+395 RRILKR
-401 SVLRGYFHNRIG
+401 AVLRGYFHNRVG
-413 YADGSALEEDF
+413 YTDGSLQEDNF

-437 DSKWRAMA
+437 DSKWRAVT

-460 LFNLLGGYGGS
+460 LFNLFGGYGGR
-471 AFNVAVNISG
+471 AFNVMVNISG

-496 KHYDAE
+496 KHYDAL

-509 GFNHWWVTVG
+509 GFNHWWATMG
-519 YNFYPENTFI
+519 YKFYPENTFI

-552 KHQFSYKFLMKNT
+552 KHQLSYKFLMKNT
-565 STLNFNYAHEGV
+565 STLDLTYAHEGV
-577 NLLYPFRFT
+577 NLLYPFGFT
-586 DDDTPLPAQL
+586 DNEPLPAQL

-603 IKYVTDTRRE
+603 IKYVTDRRRE
-613 IKLTTG
+613 IKLTSG
-619 FTYGSFYNGSRTEFS
+619 FRYGSFYNGTRTEFS
-634 LGVDYRVQPWGNFS
+634 LAVDYRVQPWGNFS

-654 NLEFPGNYG
+654 DLEFSGNYG
-663 AERLLL
+663 AEQLLL
-669 LGPKAEI
+669 FGPKAEI

-687 MQYNTQRD
+687 MQYNTQSD

-720 YIVEYFGPRNRALVL
+720 YMVEYFGPRNRGLVL

>member
-1 MEFNFL
+1 MGFNFL
-7 RFFVLLYFWILS
+7 RFFLLFYFWVLS
-19 YALSAQNNA
+19 FVLFAQNNA
-28 QAYRLNIKRMDEKIR
+28 QAYQLNIQRMDEKIR
-43 LDGML
+43 LDGVL
-48 DEPFWEDLEI
+48 DESFWEDVEI
-58 ATNFWM
+58 ATNFWL

-73 DDEVQTSVKIA
+73 DDEVQTTVKVI
-84 YDDDFIYIGVECH
+84 YDDDFIYLGVECY

-128 ERTNGAIFGVNS
+128 ERTNGVIFGVNP

-155 RGGQL
+155 RGGQI
-160 SGYNKAWDNKWYTEA
+160 SGYNKAWDNKWYTQA

-201 GINFIRVDAQ
+201 GINFIRVDAR
-211 NNTNHSWAPV
+211 NNANHSWAPV
-221 PIQFYGIDLGYLG
+221 PIQFYGTDLGYLG
-234 QLIWDKPPTNEKR
+234 QLIWDKPPRNEKG
-247 NISLVPYLLGG
+247 NISLVPYLLGN
-258 AYKDYE
+258 AYKDYD
-264 SKGDFNQSFAL
+264 SKSDLSQSFAL

-364 NLNKNLRVG
+364 NLNKNLRIG

-384 PGNNYSSLALH
+384 PGNNYSSFALH
-395 QRVLKR
+395 QRILKR
-401 SVLRGYFHNRIG
+401 AVLRGYFHNRVG
-413 YADGSALEEDF
+413 YTDGSIQEDDF

-437 DSKWRAMA
+437 DSKWRAVT
-445 GYGLAFSNENQNENH
+445 GYGLAFSNENQNENY
-460 LFNLLGGYGGS
+460 LFNFFGGYGGR
-471 AFNVAVNISG
+471 AFNVMVNISG

-496 KHYDAE
+496 KHYDAL

-509 GFNHWWVTVG
+509 GFNHWWATMG
-519 YNFYPENTFI
+519 YKFYPENTFI

-552 KHQFSYKFLMKNT
+552 KHQLSYKFLMKNT
-565 STLNFNYAHEGV
+565 STLDLTYAHEGV
-577 NLLYPFRFT
+577 NLLYPFGFT
-586 DDDTPLPAQL
+586 DNEPLPAQL

-603 IKYVTDTRRE
+603 IKYVTDRRRE
-613 IKLTTG
+613 IKLTSG
-619 FTYGSFYNGSRTEFS
+619 FRYGSFYNGTRIEFS
-634 LGVDYRVQPWGNFS
+634 LAVDYRVQPWGNFS

-654 NLEFPGNYG
+654 DLEFSGNYG
-663 AERLLL
+663 AEQLLL
-669 LGPKAEI
+669 FGPKAEI

-687 MQYNTQRD
+687 MQYNTQSD

-720 YIVEYFGPRNRALVL
+720 YMVEYFGPRNRGLVL

>member
-1 MEFNFL
+1 MGFNFL
-7 RFFVLLYFWILS
+7 RFFLSFYFWVLS
-19 YALSAQNNA
+19 YVLFAQNNA
-28 QAYRLNIKRMDEKIR
+28 EVYQLNIQRMNEKIR
-43 LDGML
+43 LDGVL
-48 DEPFWEDLEI
+48 DESFWEDVEI
-58 ATNFWM
+58 ATNFWL

-73 DDEVQTSVKIA
+73 DNEVQTTVKIT
-84 YDDDFIYIGVECH
+84 YDDDFIYLGVECY

-110 NDSFWN
+110 SDSFWN

-128 ERTNGAIFGVNS
+128 ERTNGVIFGVNPG
-140 AGVQTEALITGEPAR
+140 GVQTEALITGEPAR

-160 SGYNKAWDNKWYTEA
+160 SGYNKAWDNKWYTQA

-196 RKDHW
+196 RKGHW

-211 NNTNHSWAPV
+211 NNANHSWAPV
-221 PIQFYGIDLGYLG
+221 PIQFYGTDLGYLG
-234 QLIWDKPPTNEKR
+234 QLIWDKPPRNEKG
-247 NISLVPYLLGG
+247 NISLVPYLLGNV
-258 AYKDYE
+258 YKDYE
-264 SKGDFNQSFAL
+264 SKSDLSQSFAL

-364 NLNKNLRVG
+364 NLNKNLRIG

-384 PGNNYSSLALH
+384 PGNNYSSFALH
-395 QRVLKR
+395 QRILKR

-413 YADGSALEEDF
+413 YTDGSVQEDNF
-424 NRIGGLEFNYSSE
+424 SRIGGLEFNYSSE
-437 DSKWRAMA
+437 NSKWRAVT

-460 LFNLLGGYGGS
+460 LFNLFGGYGGR
-471 AFNVAVNISG
+471 AFNVMVNISG

-496 KHYDAE
+496 KHYDAL

-509 GFNHWWVTVG
+509 GFNHWWATMG
-519 YNFYPENTFI
+519 YKFYPENTFI

-552 KHQFSYKFLMKNT
+552 KHQLSYKFLMKNT
-565 STLNFNYAHEGV
+565 STLDLTYAHEGV
-577 NLLYPFRFT
+577 NLLYPFGFT
-586 DDDTPLPAQL
+586 DNEPLPAQL

-603 IKYVTDTRRE
+603 IKYVTDRRRE
-613 IKLTTG
+613 IKLTSG
-619 FTYGSFYNGSRTEFS
+619 FRYGSFYNGTRTEFS
-634 LGVDYRVQPWGNFS
+634 LAVDYRVQPWGNFS

-654 NLEFPGNYG
+654 DLEFSGNYG
-663 AERLLL
+663 AEQLLL
-669 LGPKAEI
+669 FGPKAEI

-687 MQYNTQRD
+687 MQYNTQSD

-720 YIVEYFGPRNRALVL
+720 YMVEHFGPRNRGLVL

>member
-1 MEFNFL
+1 MGFNFL
-7 RFFVLLYFWILS
+7 RFFLLFYFWVLS
-19 YALSAQNNA
+19 YVLFAQNNGEVY
-28 QAYRLNIKRMDEKIR
+28 QLNIQRMDEKIH
-43 LDGML
+43 LDGVL
-48 DEPFWEDLEI
+48 DESFWEDVEI
-58 ATNFWM
+58 ATNFWL

-73 DDEVQTSVKIA
+73 DDEVQTTVKIT
-84 YDDDFIYIGVECH
+84 YDDDFIYLGVECY

-128 ERTNGAIFGVNS
+128 ERTNGVIFGVNP

-160 SGYNKAWDNKWYTEA
+160 SGYNKAWDNKWYTQA

-196 RKDHW
+196 RKGHW

-211 NNTNHSWAPV
+211 NNANHSWAPV
-221 PIQFYGIDLGYLG
+221 PIQFYGTDLGYLG
-234 QLIWDKPPTNEKR
+234 QLIWDKPPRNEKG
-247 NISLVPYLLGG
+247 NISLVPYLLGNV
-258 AYKDYE
+258 YKDYE
-264 SKGDFNQSFAL
+264 SKSDLSQSFAL

-364 NLNKNLRVG
+364 NLNKNLRIG

-384 PGNNYSSLALH
+384 PGNNYSSFALH
-395 QRVLKR
+395 RRILKR
-401 SVLRGYFHNRIG
+401 AVLRGYFHNRVG
-413 YADGSALEEDF
+413 YTDGSVQEDNF

-460 LFNLLGGYGGS
+460 LFNLFGGYGGR
-471 AFNVAVNISG
+471 AFNVMVNISG

-496 KHYDAE
+496 KHYDAL

-509 GFNHWWVTVG
+509 GFNHWWATMG
-519 YNFYPENTFI
+519 YKFYPENTFI

-538 NGDRTATSNELIQD
+538 NGDRTATSNQLIQD
-552 KHQFSYKFLMKNT
+552 KHQLSYKFLMKNT
-565 STLNFNYAHEGV
+565 STLDLTYAHEGV
-577 NLLYPFRFT
+577 NLLYPFGFT
-586 DDDTPLPAQL
+586 DNEPLPAQL

-603 IKYVTDTRRE
+603 IKYVTDRRRE
-613 IKLTTG
+613 IKLTSG
-619 FTYGSFYNGSRTEFS
+619 FRYGSFYNGTRTEFS
-634 LGVDYRVQPWGNFS
+634 LAVDYRVQPWGNFS

-654 NLEFPGNYG
+654 DLEFSGNYG
-663 AERLLL
+663 AEQLLL
-669 LGPKAEI
+669 FGPKAEI

-687 MQYNTQRD
+687 MQYNTQSD

-720 YIVEYFGPRNRALVL
+720 YMVEYFGPRNRGLVL

>member
-1 MEFNFL
+1 MGFNFL
-7 RFFVLLYFWILS
+7 RFFLSFYFWVLS
-19 YALSAQNNA
+19 YVLFAQNNA
-28 QAYRLNIKRMDEKIR
+28 EVYQLNIQRMNEKIR
-43 LDGML
+43 LDGVL
-48 DEPFWEDLEI
+48 DESFWEDVEI
-58 ATNFWM
+58 ATNFWL

-73 DDEVQTSVKIA
+73 DNEVQTTVKIT
-84 YDDDFIYIGVECH
+84 YDDDFIYLGVECY

-110 NDSFWN
+110 SDSFWN

-128 ERTNGAIFGVNS
+128 ERTNGVIFGVNPG
-140 AGVQTEALITGEPAR
+140 GVQTEALITGEPAR

-160 SGYNKAWDNKWYTEA
+160 SGYNKAWDNKWYTQA

-196 RKDHW
+196 RKGHW

-211 NNTNHSWAPV
+211 NNANHSWAPV
-221 PIQFYGIDLGYLG
+221 PIQFYGTDLGYLG
-234 QLIWDKPPTNEKR
+234 QLIWDKPPRNEKG
-247 NISLVPYLLGG
+247 NISLVPYLLGNT
-258 AYKDYE
+258 YKDYK
-264 SKGDFNQSFAL
+264 SKSDLSQSFAL

-364 NLNKNLRVG
+364 NLNKNLRIG

-384 PGNNYSSLALH
+384 PGNNYSSFALH
-395 QRVLKR
+395 QRILKR

-413 YADGSALEEDF
+413 YTDGSVQEDNF
-424 NRIGGLEFNYSSE
+424 SRIGGLEFNYSSE
-437 DSKWRAMA
+437 NSKWRAVT

-460 LFNLLGGYGGS
+460 LFNLFGGYGGR
-471 AFNVAVNISG
+471 AFNVMVNISG

-496 KHYDAE
+496 KHYDAL

-509 GFNHWWVTVG
+509 GFNHWWATMG
-519 YNFYPENTFI
+519 YKFYPKNTFI

-538 NGDRTATSNELIQD
+538 NGDRTATSSDLIQD
-552 KHQFSYKFLMKNT
+552 KHQLSYKFLMKNT
-565 STLNFNYAHEGV
+565 SALDLSYAHEGV
-577 NLLYPFRFT
+577 NLLYPFGFT
-586 DDDTPLPAQL
+586 DNEPLPAQL

-603 IKYVTDTRRE
+603 IKYMTDKRRE
-613 IKLTTG
+613 IKLTFG
-619 FTYGSFYNGSRTEFS
+619 FRYGSFYNGTRTEFS
-634 LGVDYRVQPWGNFS
+634 LAVDYRVQPWGNFS

-654 NLEFPGNYG
+654 DLEFPGNYG
-663 AERLLL
+663 TEQLLL
-669 LGPKAEI
+669 FGPKAEI

-687 MQYNTQRD
+687 MQYNTQSD

-720 YIVEYFGPRNRALVL
+720 YMVEHFGPRNRGLVL

>member
-1 MEFNFL
+1 MGFNFL
-7 RFFVLLYFWILS
+7 RFFLLFYFWVLS
-19 YALSAQNNA
+19 FVLFAQNNA
-28 QAYRLNIKRMDEKIR
+28 QAYQLNIQRMDEKIR
-43 LDGML
+43 LDGVL
-48 DEPFWEDLEI
+48 DESFWEDVEI
-58 ATNFWM
+58 ATNFWL

-73 DDEVQTSVKIA
+73 DDEVQTTVKVI
-84 YDDDFIYIGVECH
+84 YDDDFIYLGVECY

-128 ERTNGAIFGVNS
+128 ERTNGVIFGVNP

-155 RGGQL
+155 RGGQI
-160 SGYNKAWDNKWYTEA
+160 SGYNKAWDNKWYTQA

-201 GINFIRVDAQ
+201 GINFIRVDAR
-211 NNTNHSWAPV
+211 NNANHSWAPV
-221 PIQFYGIDLGYLG
+221 PIQFYGTDLGYLG
-234 QLIWDKPPTNEKR
+234 QLIWDKPPRNEKG
-247 NISLVPYLLGG
+247 NISLVPYLLGN

-264 SKGDFNQSFAL
+264 SKSDLSQSFAL

-364 NLNKNLRVG
+364 NLNKNLRIG

-384 PGNNYSSLALH
+384 PGNNYSSFALH
-395 QRVLKR
+395 QRILKR
-401 SVLRGYFHNRIG
+401 AVLRGYFHNRVG
-413 YADGSALEEDF
+413 YTDGSIQEDDF

-437 DSKWRAMA
+437 DSKWRAVT
-445 GYGLAFSNENQNENH
+445 GYGLAFSNENQSENY
-460 LFNLLGGYGGS
+460 LFNLFGGYGGR
-471 AFNVAVNISG
+471 AFNVMVNISG

-496 KHYDAE
+496 KHYDAL

-509 GFNHWWVTVG
+509 GFNHWWATMG
-519 YNFYPENTFI
+519 YKFYPENTFI

-552 KHQFSYKFLMKNT
+552 KHQLSYKFLMKNT
-565 STLNFNYAHEGV
+565 STLDLTYAHEGV
-577 NLLYPFRFT
+577 NLLYPFGFT
-586 DDDTPLPAQL
+586 DNEPLPAQL

-603 IKYVTDTRRE
+603 IKYVTDRRRE
-613 IKLTTG
+613 IKLTSG
-619 FTYGSFYNGSRTEFS
+619 FRYGSFYNGTRTEFS
-634 LGVDYRVQPWGNFS
+634 LAVDYRVQPWGNFS

-654 NLEFPGNYG
+654 DLEFSGNYG
-663 AERLLL
+663 AEQLLL
-669 LGPKAEI
+669 FGPKAEI

-687 MQYNTQRD
+687 MQYNTQSD

-720 YIVEYFGPRNRALVL
+720 YMVEYFGPRNRGLVL

>member
-1 MEFNFL
+1 MGFNFL
-7 RFFVLLYFWILS
+7 RFFLLFYFWVLS
-19 YALSAQNNA
+19 YVLFAQNNGEVY
-28 QAYRLNIKRMDEKIR
+28 QLNIQRMDEKIH
-43 LDGML
+43 LDGVL
-48 DEPFWEDLEI
+48 DESFWEDVEI
-58 ATNFWM
+58 ATNFWL

-73 DDEVQTSVKIA
+73 DDEVQTTVKVI
-84 YDDDFIYIGVECH
+84 YDDDFIYLGVECY

-128 ERTNGAIFGVNS
+128 ERTNGVIFGVNP

-160 SGYNKAWDNKWYTEA
+160 SGYNKAWDNKWYTQA
-175 SVTENG
+175 SVTEDG

-196 RKDHW
+196 RKGHW

-211 NNTNHSWAPV
+211 NNANHSWAPV
-221 PIQFYGIDLGYLG
+221 PIQFYGTDLGYLG
-234 QLIWDKPPTNEKR
+234 QLIWDKPPRNEKG
-247 NISLVPYLLGG
+247 NISLVPYLLGNV
-258 AYKDYE
+258 YKDYE
-264 SKGDFNQSFAL
+264 SKSDLSQSFAL

-364 NLNKNLRVG
+364 NLNKNLRIG

-384 PGNNYSSLALH
+384 PGNNYSSFALH
-395 QRVLKR
+395 QRILKR
-401 SVLRGYFHNRIG
+401 AVLRGYFHNRVG
-413 YADGSALEEDF
+413 YTDGSIQEDDF

-437 DSKWRAMA
+437 DSKWRAVT

-460 LFNLLGGYGGS
+460 LFNLFGGYGGR
-471 AFNVAVNISG
+471 AFNVMVNISG

-496 KHYDAE
+496 KHYDAL

-509 GFNHWWVTVG
+509 GFNHWWATMG
-519 YNFYPENTFI
+519 YKFYPENTFI

-552 KHQFSYKFLMKNT
+552 KHQLSYKFLMKNT
-565 STLNFNYAHEGV
+565 STLDLTYAHEGV
-577 NLLYPFRFT
+577 NLLYPFGFT
-586 DDDTPLPAQL
+586 DNEPLPAQL

-603 IKYVTDTRRE
+603 IKYVTDRRRE
-613 IKLTTG
+613 IKLTSG
-619 FTYGSFYNGSRTEFS
+619 FRYGSFYNGTRTEFS
-634 LGVDYRVQPWGNFS
+634 LAVDYRVQPWGNFS

-654 NLEFPGNYG
+654 DLEFSGNYG
-663 AERLLL
+663 AEQLLL
-669 LGPKAEI
+669 FGPKAEI

-687 MQYNTQRD
+687 MQYNTQSD

-720 YIVEYFGPRNRALVL
+720 YMVEYFGPRNRGLVL

>member
-1 MEFNFL
+1 MGFNFL
-7 RFFVLLYFWILS
+7 RFFLLFYFWVLS
-19 YALSAQNNA
+19 YVLFAQNNGEVY
-28 QAYRLNIKRMDEKIR
+28 QLNIQRMDEKIR
-43 LDGML
+43 LDGVL
-48 DEPFWEDLEI
+48 DESFWEDVEI
-58 ATNFWM
+58 ATNFWL

-73 DDEVQTSVKIA
+73 DDEVQTTVKIT
-84 YDDDFIYIGVECH
+84 YDDDFIYLGVECY

-128 ERTNGAIFGVNS
+128 ERTNGVIFGVNP

-160 SGYNKAWDNKWYTEA
+160 SGYNKAWDNKWYTQA

-196 RKDHW
+196 RKGHW

-211 NNTNHSWAPV
+211 NNANHSWAPV
-221 PIQFYGIDLGYLG
+221 PIQFYGTDLGYLG
-234 QLIWDKPPTNEKR
+234 QLIWDKPPRNEKG
-247 NISLVPYLLGG
+247 NISLVPYLLGNV
-258 AYKDYE
+258 YKDYE
-264 SKGDFNQSFAL
+264 SKSDLSQSFAL

-364 NLNKNLRVG
+364 NLNKNLRIG

-384 PGNNYSSLALH
+384 PGNNYSSFALH
-395 QRVLKR
+395 RRILKR
-401 SVLRGYFHNRIG
+401 AVLRGYFHNRVG
-413 YADGSALEEDF
+413 YTDGSVQEDNF

-460 LFNLLGGYGGS
+460 LFNLFGGYGGR
-471 AFNVAVNISG
+471 AFNVMVNISG

-496 KHYDAE
+496 KHYDAL

-509 GFNHWWVTVG
+509 GFNHWWATMG
-519 YNFYPENTFI
+519 YKFYPENTFI

-538 NGDRTATSNELIQD
+538 NGDRTATSNQLIQD
-552 KHQFSYKFLMKNT
+552 KHQLSYKFLMKNT
-565 STLNFNYAHEGV
+565 STLDLTYAHEGV
-577 NLLYPFRFT
+577 NLLYPFGFT
-586 DDDTPLPAQL
+586 DNEPLPAQL

-603 IKYVTDTRRE
+603 IKYVTDRRRE
-613 IKLTTG
+613 IKLTSG
-619 FTYGSFYNGSRTEFS
+619 FRYGSFYNGTRTEFS
-634 LGVDYRVQPWGNFS
+634 LAVDYRVQPWGNFS

-654 NLEFPGNYG
+654 DLEFSGNYG
-663 AERLLL
+663 AEQLLL
-669 LGPKAEI
+669 FGPKAEI

-687 MQYNTQRD
+687 MQYNTQSD

-720 YIVEYFGPRNRALVL
+720 YMVEYFGPRNRGLVL

>member
-1 MEFNFL
+1 MGFNFL
-7 RFFVLLYFWILS
+7 RFFLLFYFWVLS
-19 YALSAQNNA
+19 YVLFAQNNGEVY
-28 QAYRLNIKRMDEKIR
+28 QLNIQRMDEKIH
-43 LDGML
+43 LDGVL
-48 DEPFWEDLEI
+48 DESFWEDVEI
-58 ATNFWM
+58 ATNFWL

-73 DDEVQTSVKIA
+73 DDEVQTTVKIT
-84 YDDDFIYIGVECH
+84 YDDDFIYLGVECY

-128 ERTNGAIFGVNS
+128 ERTNGVIFGVNP

-160 SGYNKAWDNKWYTEA
+160 SGYNKAWDNKWYTQA

-196 RKDHW
+196 RKGHW

-211 NNTNHSWAPV
+211 NNANHSWAPV
-221 PIQFYGIDLGYLG
+221 PIQFYGTDLGYLG
-234 QLIWDKPPTNEKR
+234 QLIWDKPPRNEKG
-247 NISLVPYLLGG
+247 NISLVPYLLGNV
-258 AYKDYE
+258 YKDYE
-264 SKGDFNQSFAL
+264 SKSDLSQSFAL

-364 NLNKNLRVG
+364 NLNKNLRIG

-384 PGNNYSSLALH
+384 PGNNYSSFALH
-395 QRVLKR
+395 RRILKR
-401 SVLRGYFHNRIG
+401 AVLRGYFHNRVG
-413 YADGSALEEDF
+413 YTDGSVQEDNF

-437 DSKWRAMA
+437 DSKWRAVT

-460 LFNLLGGYGGS
+460 LFNLFGGYGGR
-471 AFNVAVNISG
+471 AFNVMVNISG

-496 KHYDAE
+496 KHYDAL

-509 GFNHWWVTVG
+509 GFNHWWATMG
-519 YNFYPENTFI
+519 YKFYPENTFI

-538 NGDRTATSNELIQD
+538 NGDRTATSNQLIQD
-552 KHQFSYKFLMKNT
+552 KHQLSYKFLMKNT
-565 STLNFNYAHEGV
+565 STLDLTYAHEGV
-577 NLLYPFRFT
+577 NLLYPFGFT
-586 DDDTPLPAQL
+586 DNEPLPAQL

-603 IKYVTDTRRE
+603 IKYVTDRRRE
-613 IKLTTG
+613 IKLTSG
-619 FTYGSFYNGSRTEFS
+619 FRYGSFYNGTRTEFS
-634 LGVDYRVQPWGNFS
+634 LAVDYRVQPWGNFS

-654 NLEFPGNYG
+654 DLEFSGNYG
-663 AERLLL
+663 AEQLLL
-669 LGPKAEI
+669 FGPKAEI

-687 MQYNTQRD
+687 MQYNTQSD

-720 YIVEYFGPRNRALVL
+720 YMVEYFGPRNRGLVL

>member
-1 MEFNFL
+1 MGFNFL
-7 RFFVLLYFWILS
+7 RFFLSFYFWVLS
-19 YALSAQNNA
+19 YVLFAQNNA
-28 QAYRLNIKRMDEKIR
+28 EVYQLNIQRMNEKIR
-43 LDGML
+43 LDGVL
-48 DEPFWEDLEI
+48 DESFWEDVEI
-58 ATNFWM
+58 ATNFWL

-73 DDEVQTSVKIA
+73 DNEVQTTVKIT
-84 YDDDFIYIGVECH
+84 YDDDFIYLGVECY

-128 ERTNGAIFGVNS
+128 ERTNGVIFGVNP

-160 SGYNKAWDNKWYTEA
+160 SGYNKAWDNKWYTQA

-196 RKDHW
+196 RKGHW
-201 GINFIRVDAQ
+201 GINFIRVDAR
-211 NNTNHSWAPV
+211 NNANHSWAPV
-221 PIQFYGIDLGYLG
+221 PIQFYGTDLGYLG
-234 QLIWDKPPTNEKR
+234 QLIWDKPPRNEKG
-247 NISLVPYLLGG
+247 NISLVPYLLGN

-264 SKGDFNQSFAL
+264 SKSDLSQSFAL

-364 NLNKNLRVG
+364 NLNKNLRIG

-384 PGNNYSSLALH
+384 PGNNYSSFALH
-395 QRVLKR
+395 QRILKR

-413 YADGSALEEDF
+413 YTDGSVQEDNF
-424 NRIGGLEFNYSSE
+424 SRIGGLEFNYSSE
-437 DSKWRAMA
+437 NSKWRVVT

-460 LFNLLGGYGGS
+460 LFNLFGGYGGR
-471 AFNVAVNISG
+471 AFNVMVNISG

-496 KHYDAE
+496 KHYDAL

-509 GFNHWWVTVG
+509 GFNHWWATMG
-519 YNFYPENTFI
+519 YKFYPENTFI

-552 KHQFSYKFLMKNT
+552 KHQLSYKFLMKNT
-565 STLNFNYAHEGV
+565 STLDLTYAHEGV
-577 NLLYPFRFT
+577 NLLYPFGFT
-586 DDDTPLPAQL
+586 DNEPLPAQL

-603 IKYVTDTRRE
+603 IKYVTDKRRE
-613 IKLTTG
+613 IKLTFG
-619 FTYGSFYNGSRTEFS
+619 FRYGSFYNGTRTEFS
-634 LGVDYRVQPWGNFS
+634 LAVDYRVQPWGNFS

-654 NLEFPGNYG
+654 DLEFSGNYG
-663 AERLLL
+663 AEQLLL
-669 LGPKAEI
+669 FGPKAEI

-687 MQYNTQRD
+687 MQYNTQSD

-720 YIVEYFGPRNRALVL
+720 YMVEHFGPRNRGLVL

>member
-1 MEFNFL
+1 MGFNFL
-7 RFFVLLYFWILS
+7 RFFLSFYFWVLS
-19 YALSAQNNA
+19 YVLFAQNNA
-28 QAYRLNIKRMDEKIR
+28 EVYQLNIQRMNEKIR
-43 LDGML
+43 LDGVL
-48 DEPFWEDLEI
+48 DESFWEDVEI
-58 ATNFWM
+58 ATNFWL

-73 DDEVQTSVKIA
+73 DNEVQTTVKIT
-84 YDDDFIYIGVECH
+84 YDDDFIYLGVECY

-110 NDSFWN
+110 SDSFWN

-128 ERTNGAIFGVNS
+128 ERTNGVIFGVNPG
-140 AGVQTEALITGEPAR
+140 GVQTEALITGEPAR

-160 SGYNKAWDNKWYTEA
+160 SGYNKAWDNKWYTQA

-196 RKDHW
+196 RKGHW

-211 NNTNHSWAPV
+211 NNANHSWAPV
-221 PIQFYGIDLGYLG
+221 PIQFYGTDLGYLG
-234 QLIWDKPPTNEKR
+234 QLIWDKPPRNEKG
-247 NISLVPYLLGG
+247 NISLVPYLLGNT
-258 AYKDYE
+258 YKDYK
-264 SKGDFNQSFAL
+264 SKSDLSQSFAL

-364 NLNKNLRVG
+364 NLNKNLRIG

-384 PGNNYSSLALH
+384 PGNNYSSFALH
-395 QRVLKR
+395 RRILKR
-401 SVLRGYFHNRIG
+401 AVLRGYFHNRIG
-413 YADGSALEEDF
+413 YTDGSVQEDNF
-424 NRIGGLEFNYSSE
+424 SRIGGLEFNYSSE
-437 DSKWRAMA
+437 NSKWRVVT

-460 LFNLLGGYGGS
+460 LFNLFGGYGGR
-471 AFNVAVNISG
+471 AFNVMVNISG

-496 KHYDAE
+496 KHYDAL

-509 GFNHWWVTVG
+509 GFNHWWATMG
-519 YNFYPENTFI
+519 YKFYPKNTFI

-538 NGDRTATSNELIQD
+538 NGDRTATSSELIQD
-552 KHQFSYKFLMKNT
+552 KHQLSYKFLMKNT
-565 STLNFNYAHEGV
+565 SALDLSYAHEGV
-577 NLLYPFRFT
+577 NLLYPFGFT
-586 DDDTPLPAQL
+586 DNEPLPAQL

-603 IKYVTDTRRE
+603 IKYMTDKRRE
-613 IKLTTG
+613 IKLTFG
-619 FTYGSFYNGSRTEFS
+619 FRYGSFYNGTRTEFS
-634 LGVDYRVQPWGNFS
+634 LAVDYRVQPWGNFS

-654 NLEFPGNYG
+654 DLEFPGNYG
-663 AERLLL
+663 TEQLLL
-669 LGPKAEI
+669 FGPKAEI

-687 MQYNTQRD
+687 MQYNTQSD

-720 YIVEYFGPRNRALVL
+720 YMVEHFGPRNRGLVL

>member
-1 MEFNFL
+1 MGFNFL
-7 RFFVLLYFWILS
+7 RFFLSFYFWVLS
-19 YALSAQNNA
+19 YVLFAQNNA
-28 QAYRLNIKRMDEKIR
+28 EVYQLNIQRMNEKIR
-43 LDGML
+43 LDGVL
-48 DEPFWEDLEI
+48 DESFWEDVEI
-58 ATNFWM
+58 ATNFWL

-73 DDEVQTSVKIA
+73 DDEVQTTVKIT
-84 YDDDFIYIGVECH
+84 YDDDFIYLGVECY

-128 ERTNGAIFGVNS
+128 ERTNGVIFGVNP

-160 SGYNKAWDNKWYTEA
+160 SGYNKAWDNKWYTQA

-196 RKDHW
+196 RKGHW

-211 NNTNHSWAPV
+211 NNANHSWAPV
-221 PIQFYGIDLGYLG
+221 PIQFYGTDLGYLG
-234 QLIWDKPPTNEKR
+234 QLIWDKPPRNEKG
-247 NISLVPYLLGG
+247 NISLVPYLLGNV
-258 AYKDYE
+258 YKDYE
-264 SKGDFNQSFAL
+264 SKSDLSQSFAL

-364 NLNKNLRVG
+364 NLNKNLRIG

-395 QRVLKR
+395 RRILKR
-401 SVLRGYFHNRIG
+401 AVLRGYFHNRVG
-413 YADGSALEEDF
+413 YTDGSLQEDNF

-437 DSKWRAMA
+437 DSKWRAVT

-460 LFNLLGGYGGS
+460 LFNLFGGYGGR
-471 AFNVAVNISG
+471 AFNVMVNISG

-496 KHYDAE
+496 KHYDAL

-509 GFNHWWVTVG
+509 GFNHWWATMG
-519 YNFYPENTFI
+519 YKFYPENTFI

-552 KHQFSYKFLMKNT
+552 KHQLSYKFLMKNT
-565 STLNFNYAHEGV
+565 STLDLTYAHEGV
-577 NLLYPFRFT
+577 NLLYPFGFT
-586 DDDTPLPAQL
+586 DNEPLPAQL

-603 IKYVTDTRRE
+603 IKYVTDRRRE
-613 IKLTTG
+613 IKLTSG
-619 FTYGSFYNGSRTEFS
+619 FRYGSFYNGTRTEFS
-634 LGVDYRVQPWGNFS
+634 LAVDYRVQPWGNFS

-654 NLEFPGNYG
+654 DLEFSGNYG
-663 AERLLL
+663 AEQLLL
-669 LGPKAEI
+669 FGPKAEI

-687 MQYNTQRD
+687 MQYNTQSD

-720 YIVEYFGPRNRALVL
+720 YMVEYFGPRNRGLVL

>member
-1 MEFNFL
+1 MGFNFL
-7 RFFVLLYFWILS
+7 RFFLLFYFWVLS
-19 YALSAQNNA
+19 YVLFAQNNGEVY
-28 QAYRLNIKRMDEKIR
+28 QLNIQRMDEKIH
-43 LDGML
+43 LDGVL
-48 DEPFWEDLEI
+48 DESFWEDVEI
-58 ATNFWM
+58 ATNFWL

-73 DDEVQTSVKIA
+73 DDEVQTTVKIT
-84 YDDDFIYIGVECH
+84 YDDDFIYLGVECY

-128 ERTNGAIFGVNS
+128 ERTNGVIFGVNP

-160 SGYNKAWDNKWYTEA
+160 SGYNKAWDNKWYTQA

-196 RKDHW
+196 RKGHW

-211 NNTNHSWAPV
+211 NNANHSWAPV
-221 PIQFYGIDLGYLG
+221 PIQFYGTDLGYLG
-234 QLIWDKPPTNEKR
+234 QLIWDKPPRNEKG
-247 NISLVPYLLGG
+247 NISLVPYLLGNV
-258 AYKDYE
+258 YKDYE
-264 SKGDFNQSFAL
+264 SKSDLSQSFAL

-364 NLNKNLRVG
+364 NLNKNLRIG

-384 PGNNYSSLALH
+384 PGNNYSSFALH
-395 QRVLKR
+395 RRILKR
-401 SVLRGYFHNRIG
+401 AVLRGYFHNRVG
-413 YADGSALEEDF
+413 YTDGSVQEDNF

-437 DSKWRAMA
+437 DSKWRAVT

-460 LFNLLGGYGGS
+460 LFNLFGGYGGR
-471 AFNVAVNISG
+471 AFNVMVNISG

-496 KHYDAE
+496 KHYDAL

-509 GFNHWWVTVG
+509 GFNHWWATMG
-519 YNFYPENTFI
+519 YKFYPENTFI

-538 NGDRTATSNELIQD
+538 NGDRTATSNQLIQD
-552 KHQFSYKFLMKNT
+552 KHQLSYKFLMKNT
-565 STLNFNYAHEGV
+565 STLDLTYAHEGV
-577 NLLYPFRFT
+577 NLLYPFGFT
-586 DDDTPLPAQL
+586 DNEPLPAQL

-603 IKYVTDTRRE
+603 IKYVTDRRRE
-613 IKLTTG
+613 IKLTSG
-619 FTYGSFYNGSRTEFS
+619 FRYGSFYNGTRTEFS
-634 LGVDYRVQPWGNFS
+634 LAVDYRVQPWGNFS

-654 NLEFPGNYG
+654 DLEFSGNYG
-663 AERLLL
+663 AEQLLL
-669 LGPKAEI
+669 FGPKAEI

-687 MQYNTQRD
+687 MQYNTQSD

-720 YIVEYFGPRNRALVL
+720 YMVEHFGPRNRGLVL

>member
-1 MEFNFL
+1 MGFNFL
-7 RFFVLLYFWILS
+7 RFFLSFYFWVLS
-19 YALSAQNNA
+19 YVLFAQNNA
-28 QAYRLNIKRMDEKIR
+28 EVYQLNIQRMNEKIR
-43 LDGML
+43 LDGVL
-48 DEPFWEDLEI
+48 DESFWEDVEI
-58 ATNFWM
+58 ATNFWL

-73 DDEVQTSVKIA
+73 DNEVQTTVKIT
-84 YDDDFIYIGVECH
+84 YDDDFIYLGVECY

-110 NDSFWN
+110 SDSFWN

-128 ERTNGAIFGVNS
+128 ERTNGVIFGVNPG
-140 AGVQTEALITGEPAR
+140 GVQTEALITGEPAR

-160 SGYNKAWDNKWYTEA
+160 SGYNKAWDNKWYTQA

-196 RKDHW
+196 RKGHW

-211 NNTNHSWAPV
+211 NNANHSWAPV
-221 PIQFYGIDLGYLG
+221 PIQFYGTDLGYLG
-234 QLIWDKPPTNEKR
+234 QLIWDKPPRNEKG
-247 NISLVPYLLGG
+247 NISLVPYLLGNV
-258 AYKDYE
+258 YKDYE
-264 SKGDFNQSFAL
+264 SKSDLSQSFAL

-364 NLNKNLRVG
+364 NLNKNLRIG

-384 PGNNYSSLALH
+384 PGNNYSSFALH
-395 QRVLKR
+395 RRILKR
-401 SVLRGYFHNRIG
+401 AVLRGYFHNRVG
-413 YADGSALEEDF
+413 YTDGSVQEDNF

-437 DSKWRAMA
+437 DSKWRAVT

-460 LFNLLGGYGGS
+460 LFNLFGGYGGR
-471 AFNVAVNISG
+471 AFNVMVNISG

-496 KHYDAE
+496 KHYDAL

-509 GFNHWWVTVG
+509 GFNHWWATMG
-519 YNFYPENTFI
+519 YKFYPENTFI

-552 KHQFSYKFLMKNT
+552 KHQLSYKFLMKNT
-565 STLNFNYAHEGV
+565 STLDLTYAHEGV
-577 NLLYPFRFT
+577 NLLYPFGFT
-586 DDDTPLPAQL
+586 DNEPLPAQL

-603 IKYVTDTRRE
+603 IKYVTDKRRE
-613 IKLTTG
+613 IKLTFG
-619 FTYGSFYNGSRTEFS
+619 FRYGSFYNGTRTEFS
-634 LGVDYRVQPWGNFS
+634 LAVDYRVQPWGNFS

-654 NLEFPGNYG
+654 DLEFSGNYG
-663 AERLLL
+663 AEQLLL
-669 LGPKAEI
+669 FGPKAEI

-687 MQYNTQRD
+687 MQYNTQSD

-720 YIVEYFGPRNRALVL
+720 YMVEHFGPRNRGLVL

>member
-1 MEFNFL
+1 MGFNFL
-7 RFFVLLYFWILS
+7 RFFLLFYFWVLS
-19 YALSAQNNA
+19 YVLFAQNNGEVY
-28 QAYRLNIKRMDEKIR
+28 QLNIQRMDEEIR
-43 LDGML
+43 LDGVL
-48 DEPFWEDLEI
+48 DESFWEDVEI
-58 ATNFWM
+58 ATNFWL

-73 DDEVQTSVKIA
+73 DDEVQTTVKIT
-84 YDDDFIYIGVECH
+84 YDDDFIYLGVECY

-128 ERTNGAIFGVNS
+128 ERTNGVIFGVNP

-160 SGYNKAWDNKWYTEA
+160 SGYNKAWDNKWYTQA

-196 RKDHW
+196 RKGHW

-211 NNTNHSWAPV
+211 NNANHSWAPV
-221 PIQFYGIDLGYLG
+221 PIQFYGTDLGYLG
-234 QLIWDKPPTNEKR
+234 QLIWDKPPRNEKG
-247 NISLVPYLLGG
+247 NISLVPYLLGNV
-258 AYKDYE
+258 YKDYE
-264 SKGDFNQSFAL
+264 SKSDLSQSFAL

-364 NLNKNLRVG
+364 NLNKNLRIG

-384 PGNNYSSLALH
+384 PGNNYSSFALH
-395 QRVLKR
+395 QRILKR

-413 YADGSALEEDF
+413 YTDGSVQEDNF
-424 NRIGGLEFNYSSE
+424 SRIGGLEFNYSSE
-437 DSKWRAMA
+437 NSKWRAVT

-460 LFNLLGGYGGS
+460 LFNLFGGYGGR
-471 AFNVAVNISG
+471 AFNVMVNISG

-496 KHYDAE
+496 KHYDAL

-509 GFNHWWVTVG
+509 GFNHWWATMG
-519 YNFYPENTFI
+519 YKFYPENTFI

-552 KHQFSYKFLMKNT
+552 KHQLSYKFLMKNT
-565 STLNFNYAHEGV
+565 STLDLTYAHEGV
-577 NLLYPFRFT
+577 NLLYPFGFT
-586 DDDTPLPAQL
+586 DNEPLPAQL

-603 IKYVTDTRRE
+603 IKYVTDRRRE
-613 IKLTTG
+613 IKLTSG
-619 FTYGSFYNGSRTEFS
+619 FRYGSFYNGTRTEFS
-634 LGVDYRVQPWGNFS
+634 LAVDYRVQPWGNFS

-654 NLEFPGNYG
+654 DLEFSGNYG
-663 AERLLL
+663 AEQLLL
-669 LGPKAEI
+669 FGPKAEI

-687 MQYNTQRD
+687 MQYNTQSD

-720 YIVEYFGPRNRALVL
+720 YMVEHFGPRNRGLVL

>member
-1 MEFNFL
+1 MGFNFL
-7 RFFVLLYFWILS
+7 RFFLLFYFWVLS
-19 YALSAQNNA
+19 YVLFAQNNGEVY
-28 QAYRLNIKRMDEKIR
+28 QLNIQRMDEKIH
-43 LDGML
+43 LDGVL
-48 DEPFWEDLEI
+48 DESFWEDVEI
-58 ATNFWM
+58 ATNFWL

-73 DDEVQTSVKIA
+73 DDEVQTTVKIT
-84 YDDDFIYIGVECH
+84 YDDDFIYLGVECY

-128 ERTNGAIFGVNS
+128 ERTNGVIFGVNP

-160 SGYNKAWDNKWYTEA
+160 SGYNKAWDNKWYTQA

-196 RKDHW
+196 RKGHW

-211 NNTNHSWAPV
+211 NNANHSWAPV
-221 PIQFYGIDLGYLG
+221 PIQFYGTDLGYLG
-234 QLIWDKPPTNEKR
+234 QLIWDKPPRNEKG
-247 NISLVPYLLGG
+247 NISLVPYLLGNV
-258 AYKDYE
+258 YKDYE
-264 SKGDFNQSFAL
+264 SKSDLSQSFAL

-364 NLNKNLRVG
+364 NLNKNLRIG

-384 PGNNYSSLALH
+384 PGNNYSSFALH
-395 QRVLKR
+395 RRILKR
-401 SVLRGYFHNRIG
+401 AVLRGYFHNRVG
-413 YADGSALEEDF
+413 YTDGSIQEDNF

-437 DSKWRAMA
+437 DSKWRAVT

-460 LFNLLGGYGGS
+460 LFNLFGGYGGR
-471 AFNVAVNISG
+471 AFNVMVNISG

-496 KHYDAE
+496 KHYDAL

-509 GFNHWWVTVG
+509 GFNHWWATMG
-519 YNFYPENTFI
+519 YKFYPENTFI

-552 KHQFSYKFLMKNT
+552 KHQLSYKFLMKNT
-565 STLNFNYAHEGV
+565 STLDLTYAHEGV
-577 NLLYPFRFT
+577 NLLYPFGFT
-586 DDDTPLPAQL
+586 DNEPLPAQL

-603 IKYVTDTRRE
+603 IKYVTDRRRE
-613 IKLTTG
+613 IKLTSG
-619 FTYGSFYNGSRTEFS
+619 FRYGSFYNGTRTEFS
-634 LGVDYRVQPWGNFS
+634 LAVDYRVQPWGNFS

-654 NLEFPGNYG
+654 DLEFSGNYG
-663 AERLLL
+663 AEQLLL
-669 LGPKAEI
+669 FGPKAEI

-687 MQYNTQRD
+687 MQYNTQSD

-720 YIVEYFGPRNRALVL
+720 YMVEYFGPRNRGLVL

>member
-1 MEFNFL
+1 MGFNFL
-7 RFFVLLYFWILS
+7 RFFLLFYFWVLS
-19 YALSAQNNA
+19 YVLFAQNNGEVY
-28 QAYRLNIKRMDEKIR
+28 QLNIQRMDEKIH
-43 LDGML
+43 LDGVL
-48 DEPFWEDLEI
+48 DESFWEDVEI
-58 ATNFWM
+58 ATNFWL

-73 DDEVQTSVKIA
+73 DDEVQTTVKIT
-84 YDDDFIYIGVECH
+84 YDDDFIYLGVECY

-128 ERTNGAIFGVNS
+128 ERTNGVIFGVNP

-160 SGYNKAWDNKWYTEA
+160 SGYNKAWDNKWYTQA

-196 RKDHW
+196 RKGHW
-201 GINFIRVDAQ
+201 GINFIRVDAR
-211 NNTNHSWAPV
+211 NNANHSWAPV
-221 PIQFYGIDLGYLG
+221 PIQFYGTDLGYLG
-234 QLIWDKPPTNEKR
+234 QLIWDKPPRNEKG
-247 NISLVPYLLGG
+247 NISLVPYLLGNV
-258 AYKDYE
+258 YKDYE
-264 SKGDFNQSFAL
+264 SKSDLSQSFAL

-364 NLNKNLRVG
+364 NLNKNLRIG

-384 PGNNYSSLALH
+384 PGNNYSSFALH
-395 QRVLKR
+395 RRILKR
-401 SVLRGYFHNRIG
+401 AVLRGYFHNRVG
-413 YADGSALEEDF
+413 YTDGSLQEDNF

-437 DSKWRAMA
+437 DSKWRAVT

-460 LFNLLGGYGGS
+460 LFNLFGGYGGR
-471 AFNVAVNISG
+471 AFNVMVNISG

-496 KHYDAE
+496 KHYDAL

-509 GFNHWWVTVG
+509 GFNHWWATMG
-519 YNFYPENTFI
+519 YKFYPENTFI

-538 NGDRTATSNELIQD
+538 NGDRTATSNQLIQD
-552 KHQFSYKFLMKNT
+552 KHQLSYKFLMKNT
-565 STLNFNYAHEGV
+565 STLDLTYAHEGV
-577 NLLYPFRFT
+577 NLLYPFGFT
-586 DDDTPLPAQL
+586 DNEPLPAQL

-603 IKYVTDTRRE
+603 IKYVTDRRRE
-613 IKLTTG
+613 IKLTSG
-619 FTYGSFYNGSRTEFS
+619 FRYGSFYNGTRTEFS
-634 LGVDYRVQPWGNFS
+634 LAVDYRVQPWGNFS

-654 NLEFPGNYG
+654 DLEFSGNYG
-663 AERLLL
+663 AEQLLL
-669 LGPKAEI
+669 FGPKAEI

-687 MQYNTQRD
+687 MQYNTQSD

-720 YIVEYFGPRNRALVL
+720 YMVEYFGPRNRGLVL

>member
-1 MEFNFL
+1 MGFNFL
-7 RFFVLLYFWILS
+7 RFFLLFYFWVLS
-19 YALSAQNNA
+19 FVLFAQNNA
-28 QAYRLNIKRMDEKIR
+28 QAYQLNIQRMDEKIR
-43 LDGML
+43 LDGVL
-48 DEPFWEDLEI
+48 DESFWEDVEI
-58 ATNFWM
+58 ATNFWL

-73 DDEVQTSVKIA
+73 DDEVQTTVKVI
-84 YDDDFIYIGVECH
+84 YDDDFIYLGVECY

-128 ERTNGAIFGVNS
+128 ERTNGVIFGVNP

-155 RGGQL
+155 RGGQI
-160 SGYNKAWDNKWYTEA
+160 SGYNKAWDNKWYTQA

-201 GINFIRVDAQ
+201 GINFIRVDAR
-211 NNTNHSWAPV
+211 NNANHSWAPV
-221 PIQFYGIDLGYLG
+221 PIQFYGTDLGYLG
-234 QLIWDKPPTNEKR
+234 QLIWDKPPRNEKG
-247 NISLVPYLLGG
+247 NISLVPYLLGN
-258 AYKDYE
+258 AYKDYD
-264 SKGDFNQSFAL
+264 SKSDLSQSFAL

-364 NLNKNLRVG
+364 NLNKNLRIG

-384 PGNNYSSLALH
+384 PGNNYSSFALH
-395 QRVLKR
+395 QRILKR
-401 SVLRGYFHNRIG
+401 AVLRGYFHNRVG
-413 YADGSALEEDF
+413 YTDGSIQEDDF

-437 DSKWRAMA
+437 DSKWRAVT
-445 GYGLAFSNENQNENH
+445 GYGLAFSNENQNENY
-460 LFNLLGGYGGS
+460 LFNLLGGYGGR
-471 AFNVAVNISG
+471 AFNVMVNISG

-496 KHYDAE
+496 KHYDAL

-509 GFNHWWVTVG
+509 GFNHWWATMG
-519 YNFYPENTFI
+519 YKFYPENTFI

-552 KHQFSYKFLMKNT
+552 KHQLSYKFLMKNT
-565 STLNFNYAHEGV
+565 STLDLTYAHEGV
-577 NLLYPFRFT
+577 NLLYPFGFT
-586 DDDTPLPAQL
+586 DNEPLPAQL

-603 IKYVTDTRRE
+603 IKYVTDRRRE
-613 IKLTTG
+613 IKLTSG
-619 FTYGSFYNGSRTEFS
+619 FRYGSFYNGIRTEFS
-634 LGVDYRVQPWGNFS
+634 LAVDYRVQPWGNFS

-654 NLEFPGNYG
+654 DLEFSGNYG
-663 AERLLL
+663 AEQLLL
-669 LGPKAEI
+669 FGPKAEI

-687 MQYNTQRD
+687 MQYNTQSD

-720 YIVEYFGPRNRALVL
+720 YMVEYFGPRNRGLVL

>member
-1 MEFNFL
+1 MGFNFL
-7 RFFVLLYFWILS
+7 RFFLSFYFWVLS
-19 YALSAQNNA
+19 YVLFAQNNA
-28 QAYRLNIKRMDEKIR
+28 EVYQLNIQRMNEKIR
-43 LDGML
+43 LDGVL
-48 DEPFWEDLEI
+48 DESFWEDVEI
-58 ATNFWM
+58 ATNFWL

-73 DDEVQTSVKIA
+73 DNEVQTTVKIT
-84 YDDDFIYIGVECH
+84 YDDDFIYLGVECY

-110 NDSFWN
+110 SDSFWN

-128 ERTNGAIFGVNS
+128 ERTNGVIFGVNPG
-140 AGVQTEALITGEPAR
+140 GVQTEALITGEPAR

-160 SGYNKAWDNKWYTEA
+160 SGYNKAWDNKWYTQA

-196 RKDHW
+196 RKGHW

-211 NNTNHSWAPV
+211 NNANHSWAPV
-221 PIQFYGIDLGYLG
+221 PIQFYGTDLGYLG
-234 QLIWDKPPTNEKR
+234 QLIWDKPPRNEKG
-247 NISLVPYLLGG
+247 NISLVPYLLGNT
-258 AYKDYE
+258 YKDYK
-264 SKGDFNQSFAL
+264 SKSDLSQSFAL

-364 NLNKNLRVG
+364 NLNKNLRIG

-384 PGNNYSSLALH
+384 PGNNYSSFALH
-395 QRVLKR
+395 QRILKR

-413 YADGSALEEDF
+413 YTDGSVQEDNF
-424 NRIGGLEFNYSSE
+424 SRIGGLEFNYSSE
-437 DSKWRAMA
+437 NSKWRVVT

-460 LFNLLGGYGGS
+460 LFNLFGGYGGR
-471 AFNVAVNISG
+471 AFNVMVNISG

-496 KHYDAE
+496 KHYDAL

-509 GFNHWWVTVG
+509 GFNHWWATMG
-519 YNFYPENTFI
+519 YKFYPENTFI

-552 KHQFSYKFLMKNT
+552 KHQLSYKFLMKNT
-565 STLNFNYAHEGV
+565 STLDLTYAHEGV
-577 NLLYPFRFT
+577 NLLYPFGFT
-586 DDDTPLPAQL
+586 DNEPLPAQL

-603 IKYVTDTRRE
+603 IKYVTDRRRE
-613 IKLTTG
+613 IKLTSG
-619 FTYGSFYNGSRTEFS
+619 FRYGSFYNGTRTEFS
-634 LGVDYRVQPWGNFS
+634 LAVDYRVQPWGNFS

-654 NLEFPGNYG
+654 DLEFPGNYG
-663 AERLLL
+663 TEQLLL
-669 LGPKAEI
+669 FGPKAEI

-687 MQYNTQRD
+687 MQYNTQSD

-720 YIVEYFGPRNRALVL
+720 YMVEHFGPRNRGLVL

>member
-1 MEFNFL
+1 MGFNFL
-7 RFFVLLYFWILS
+7 RFFLSFYFWVLS
-19 YALSAQNNA
+19 YVLFAQNNA
-28 QAYRLNIKRMDEKIR
+28 EVYQLNIQRMNEKIR
-43 LDGML
+43 LDGVL
-48 DEPFWEDLEI
+48 DESFWEDVEI
-58 ATNFWM
+58 ATNFWL

-73 DDEVQTSVKIA
+73 DNEVQTTVKIT
-84 YDDDFIYIGVECH
+84 YDDDFIYLGVECY

-110 NDSFWN
+110 SDSFWN

-128 ERTNGAIFGVNS
+128 ERTNGVIFGVNPG
-140 AGVQTEALITGEPAR
+140 GVQTEALITGEPAR

-160 SGYNKAWDNKWYTEA
+160 SGYNKAWDNKWYTQA

-196 RKDHW
+196 RKGHW

-211 NNTNHSWAPV
+211 NNANHSWAPV
-221 PIQFYGIDLGYLG
+221 PIQFYGTDLGYLG
-234 QLIWDKPPTNEKR
+234 QLIWDKPPRNEKG
-247 NISLVPYLLGG
+247 NISLVPYLLGNT
-258 AYKDYE
+258 YKDYK
-264 SKGDFNQSFAL
+264 SKSDLSQSFAL

-364 NLNKNLRVG
+364 NLNKNLRIG

-384 PGNNYSSLALH
+384 PGNNYSSFALH
-395 QRVLKR
+395 QRILKR
-401 SVLRGYFHNRIG
+401 AVLRWYFHNRVG
-413 YADGSALEEDF
+413 YTDGSIQEDDF

-437 DSKWRAMA
+437 DSKWRAVT
-445 GYGLAFSNENQNENH
+445 GYGLAFSNENQNENY
-460 LFNLLGGYGGS
+460 LFNLLGGYGGR
-471 AFNVAVNISG
+471 AFNVMVNISG

-496 KHYDAE
+496 KHYDAL

-509 GFNHWWVTVG
+509 GFNHWWATMG
-519 YNFYPENTFI
+519 YKFYPKNTFI

-538 NGDRTATSNELIQD
+538 NGDRTATSSELIQD
-552 KHQFSYKFLMKNT
+552 KHQLSYKFLMKNT
-565 STLNFNYAHEGV
+565 SALDLSYAHEGV
-577 NLLYPFRFT
+577 NLLYPFGFT
-586 DDDTPLPAQL
+586 DNEPLPAQL

-603 IKYVTDTRRE
+603 IKYMTDKRRE
-613 IKLTTG
+613 IKLTFG
-619 FTYGSFYNGSRTEFS
+619 FRYGSFYNGTRTEFS
-634 LGVDYRVQPWGNFS
+634 LAVDYRVQPWGNFS

-654 NLEFPGNYG
+654 DLEFPGNYG
-663 AERLLL
+663 TEQLLL
-669 LGPKAEI
+669 FGPKAEI

-687 MQYNTQRD
+687 MQYNTQSD

-720 YIVEYFGPRNRALVL
+720 YMVEHFGPRNRGLVL

>member
-1 MEFNFL
+1 MGFNFL
-7 RFFVLLYFWILS
+7 RFFLLFYFWVLS
-19 YALSAQNNA
+19 YVLFAQNNGEVY
-28 QAYRLNIKRMDEKIR
+28 QLNIQRMDEKIH
-43 LDGML
+43 LDGVL
-48 DEPFWEDLEI
+48 DESFWEDVEI
-58 ATNFWM
+58 ATNFWL

-73 DDEVQTSVKIA
+73 DDEVQTTVKIT
-84 YDDDFIYIGVECH
+84 YDDDFIYLGVECY

-128 ERTNGAIFGVNS
+128 ERTNGVIFGVNP

-160 SGYNKAWDNKWYTEA
+160 SGYNKAWDNKWYTQA

-196 RKDHW
+196 RKGHW

-211 NNTNHSWAPV
+211 NNANHSWAPV
-221 PIQFYGIDLGYLG
+221 PIQFYGTDLGYLG
-234 QLIWDKPPTNEKR
+234 QLIWDKPPRNEKG
-247 NISLVPYLLGG
+247 NISLVPYLLGNV
-258 AYKDYE
+258 YKDYE
-264 SKGDFNQSFAL
+264 SKSDLSQSFAL

-364 NLNKNLRVG
+364 NLNKNLRIG

-395 QRVLKR
+395 RRILKR
-401 SVLRGYFHNRIG
+401 AVLRGYFHNRVG
-413 YADGSALEEDF
+413 YTDGSVQEDNF

-437 DSKWRAMA
+437 DSKWRAVT

-460 LFNLLGGYGGS
+460 LFNLFGGYGGR
-471 AFNVAVNISG
+471 AFNVMVNISG

-496 KHYDAE
+496 KHYDAL

-509 GFNHWWVTVG
+509 GFNHWWATMG
-519 YNFYPENTFI
+519 YKFYPENTFI

-538 NGDRTATSNELIQD
+538 NGDRTATSNQLIQD
-552 KHQFSYKFLMKNT
+552 KHQLSYKFLMKNT
-565 STLNFNYAHEGV
+565 STLDLTYAHEGV
-577 NLLYPFRFT
+577 NLLYPFGFT
-586 DDDTPLPAQL
+586 DNEPLPAQL

-603 IKYVTDTRRE
+603 IKYVTDRRRE
-613 IKLTTG
+613 IKLTSG
-619 FTYGSFYNGSRTEFS
+619 FRYGSFYNGTRTEFS
-634 LGVDYRVQPWGNFS
+634 LAVDYRVQPWGNFS

-654 NLEFPGNYG
+654 DLEFSGNYG
-663 AERLLL
+663 AEQLLL
-669 LGPKAEI
+669 FGPKAEI

-687 MQYNTQRD
+687 MQYNTQSD

-720 YIVEYFGPRNRALVL
+720 YMVEYFGPRNRGLVL

>member
-1 MEFNFL
+1 MGFNFL
-7 RFFVLLYFWILS
+7 RFFLLFYFWVLS
-19 YALSAQNNA
+19 YVLFAQNNGEVY
-28 QAYRLNIKRMDEKIR
+28 QLNIQRMDEKIH
-43 LDGML
+43 LDGVL
-48 DEPFWEDLEI
+48 DESFWEDVEI
-58 ATNFWM
+58 ATNFWL

-73 DDEVQTSVKIA
+73 DDEVQTTVKIT
-84 YDDDFIYIGVECH
+84 YDDDFIYLGVECY

-128 ERTNGAIFGVNS
+128 ERTNGVIFGVNP

-160 SGYNKAWDNKWYTEA
+160 SGYNKAWDNKWYTQA
-175 SVTENG
+175 SVTEDG

-196 RKDHW
+196 RKGHW

-211 NNTNHSWAPV
+211 NNANHSWAPV
-221 PIQFYGIDLGYLG
+221 PIQFYGTDLGYLG
-234 QLIWDKPPTNEKR
+234 QLIWDKPPRNEKG
-247 NISLVPYLLGG
+247 NISLVPYLLGNV
-258 AYKDYE
+258 YKDYK
-264 SKGDFNQSFAL
+264 SKSDLSQSFAL

-364 NLNKNLRVG
+364 NLNKNLRIG

-384 PGNNYSSLALH
+384 PGNNYSSFALH
-395 QRVLKR
+395 RRILKR
-401 SVLRGYFHNRIG
+401 AVLRGYFHNRVG
-413 YADGSALEEDF
+413 YTDGSVQEDNF

-437 DSKWRAMA
+437 DSKWRAVT

-460 LFNLLGGYGGS
+460 LFNLFGGYGGR
-471 AFNVAVNISG
+471 AFNVMVNISG

-496 KHYDAE
+496 KHYDAL

-509 GFNHWWVTVG
+509 GFNHWWATMG
-519 YNFYPENTFI
+519 YKFYPENTFI

-538 NGDRTATSNELIQD
+538 NGDRTATSNQLIQD
-552 KHQFSYKFLMKNT
+552 KHQLSYKFLMKNT
-565 STLNFNYAHEGV
+565 STLDLTYAHEGV
-577 NLLYPFRFT
+577 NLLYPFGFT
-586 DDDTPLPAQL
+586 DNEPLPAQL

-603 IKYVTDTRRE
+603 IKYVTDRRRE
-613 IKLTTG
+613 IKLTSG
-619 FTYGSFYNGSRTEFS
+619 FRYGSFYNGTRTEFS
-634 LGVDYRVQPWGNFS
+634 LAVDYRVQPWGNFS

-654 NLEFPGNYG
+654 DLEFSGNYG
-663 AERLLL
+663 AEQLLL
-669 LGPKAEI
+669 FGPKAEI

-687 MQYNTQRD
+687 MQYNTQSD

-720 YIVEYFGPRNRALVL
+720 YMVEYFGPRNRGLVL